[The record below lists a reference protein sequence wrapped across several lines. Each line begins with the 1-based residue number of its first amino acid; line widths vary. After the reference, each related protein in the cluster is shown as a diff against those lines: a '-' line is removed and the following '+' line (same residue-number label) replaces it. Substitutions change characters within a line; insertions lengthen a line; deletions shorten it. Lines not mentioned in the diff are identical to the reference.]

1 MKRRIISFLLSFA
14 IAFVFILPTNVL
26 AAEENIK
33 KYCGSGYEIT
43 YDIKSRWT
51 GNQNVEVTIKNTGT
65 ESLLNWALKYDA
77 HGELNGLWNGTVFSS
92 DSTKYIVKNAGYNY
106 EILPEQSVTFG
117 YTLSGEYMEFPE
129 TIELCSQRTEHN
141 SEGYSVTMDIT
152 DDWDTGFI
160 GNVTIENFG
169 ENPLEAWRLSFNTN
183 YDITDI
189 WNAQILSSFEDSY
202 TVANDITTTPIG
214 AGESKTF
221 GFKAVKE
228 SGVTP
233 KMTDFVMSEITV
245 NEDFTT
251 IDIPEIILAVSGFAN
266 YIKDKNALNIFW
278 YTNIKN
284 GRFEL
289 LESYNNED
297 FITTVILNNAYSYTY
312 PITMDFDKRYF
323 KVIQTTDDGQT
334 AESPVFYVEKTED
347 GYSSKFIDSDE
358 DGLPDFVEKQ
368 IGTDINNEDTDSDGL
383 TDYQE
388 YYILGT
394 DPLVYDSV
402 TEGVSDADADS
413 DDDGLSNIKEFELGT
428 KPFNPDTDNDGLTDG
443 DEVNIY
449 GTDPLKYDT
458 DDDGISDGDE
468 VALGTDPLS
477 PTTDGIADTE
487 RTFVQTI
494 DADDEILEDINTE
507 YNPYDLSLE
516 ITAAGNAQSS
526 LTVQESGYSDSMFNW
541 SILGT
546 CPELNY
552 DDSCKVDEVVLKFKV
567 DEEYIDNPDSEYA
580 EENPEFAGIKRY
592 NVFRFFEEDNILLPV
607 KTDVDVEN
615 NTVSATVSDLGT
627 YCLIDMECFL
637 QDIVQGAEDFEN
649 ENSEKTENEEL
660 PTLQTFSL
668 FAARTLSAAA
678 ETAEISEAEPDK
690 KVKPA
695 IKYTDEF
702 NIVFMYDSRD
712 CTSDEDYAY
721 FYENIC
727 DTAEFIFNQSPNA
740 NVYLL
745 EMENASADLSYSA
758 GSDRFSEITDG
769 GSKYEIHDLYIFK
782 DNFDETTSEVN
793 LTEEEI
799 EASLK
804 EQSDYGKMTEEEKE
818 SYRKTQRQLDML
830 RNNVVVSD
838 VFDFVL
844 NGIDSEKVVDT
855 DIPTLCFSFF
865 NDKNALYNENTGR
878 DYLSEM
884 KNNNNIFVNLI
895 GSYDFSTY
903 IGGYAYDLYQQT
915 GGKRFNLRDDTL
927 LSERLIKYIYELSE
941 SEDIPEIENKYP
953 MILSTGLEYV
963 ELDAP
968 ITIDYIN
975 AYRNITAAN
984 HNSSKFSG
992 YADTDED
999 GLYDFEEIN
1008 FSSKLIKTDGG
1019 RVVFPTFGECMD
1031 YYGDK
1036 YFYVE
1041 EGLERFYNSAPSYLH
1056 TADAHRVLYNTKVL
1070 PIKSDPTINDS
1081 DFDGANDLIDNNPL
1095 SSVRNGILK
1104 VEKSNSKEEQKY
1116 SVSYSLRFSD
1126 FFDSNNKFRPELSTT
1141 SSIFAAD
1148 IYKNIS
1154 FGDSNSYNNDE
1165 MVKFLEHNGFS
1176 DAEYYQLNEF
1186 SDQHITDIAVG
1197 HRYVEYHG
1205 ENKEIIAVV
1214 IRGTNGTVEEWSSNF
1229 DIGCYSIFKTNYPI
1243 EKNSDW
1249 INSENHMGFDI
1260 TATRVINKID
1270 EYISSHLFKTNNISL
1285 WITGHSRGAGIAN
1298 IVGAREKGKYDC
1310 FVYTFAAPRTTT
1322 IDTETAKSY
1331 DYIFNIINED
1341 DIINQLPLKAWGFIH
1356 YGKAISVSLNNKYA
1370 NKWNK
1375 LTGESYSSNSQ
1386 KRLSLLSSFEKL
1398 AKNREECYEDATNMS
1413 EKQISYLLPRGQ
1425 NPNPIEYGKKYVM
1438 YSCFDYGYD
1447 RRWVECQSTAYFMQ
1461 YLALLAAEGQEHMT
1475 IALEEVAPIFKDVK
1489 WDFIR
1494 YSTDNDVLKGTDYIS
1509 DPHLQISYYVI
1520 SRG

>member
-1 MKRRIISFLLSFA
+1 MKRRIISFLLSFV
-14 IAFVFILPTNVL
+14 IAFVFILPANVL
-26 AAEENIK
+26 AAEENAK
-33 KYCGSGYEIT
+33 KYYGTGYEIT
-43 YDIKSRWT
+43 YDIKSQWT
-51 GNQNVEVTIKNTGT
+51 GNQNVEVTVKNTGT
-65 ESLLNWALKYDA
+65 EPLLNWSLKYDA
-77 HGELNGLWNGTVFSS
+77 HGEINGLWNGTVLSS
-92 DSTKYIVKNAGYNY
+92 DSTKYIIKNAGYNY
-106 EILPEQSVTFG
+106 EIKPEQSVTFG

-129 TIELCSQRTEHN
+129 TIELCSQRTERD

-152 DDWDTGFI
+152 DDWDIGFI
-160 GNVTIENFG
+160 GTVTIENLS

-183 YDITDI
+183 FDIEDI
-189 WNAQILSSFEDSY
+189 WNTQILSSFENSY

-214 AGESKTF
+214 VGESKTF
-221 GFKAVKE
+221 GFKATKE

-233 KMTDFVMSEITV
+233 EMTDFVMSEITV

-266 YIKDKNALNIFW
+266 YIEEENALNIFW
-278 YTNIKN
+278 YTNIED

-297 FITTVILNNAYSYTY
+297 FITTVILNNEYSYTY

-541 SILGT
+541 SIFGT

-818 SYRKTQRQLDML
+818 SYRNTQRQLDML

-844 NGIDSEKVVDT
+844 NGIDSEKVVDI

-884 KNNNNIFVNLI
+884 KNNDNIFVNLI

-941 SEDIPEIENKYP
+941 SEEIPEIENKYP

-1008 FSSKLIKTDGG
+1008 FGYDLIRRENG
-1019 RVVFPTFGECMD
+1019 RVVLPTYGECI
-1031 YYGDK
+1031 DK
-1036 YFYVE
+1036 YSGLFYVE
-1041 EGLERFYNSAPSYLH
+1041 DGLNRFFESAPDYLP
-1056 TADAHRVLYNTKVL
+1056 TADAQRVLYNTKVL
-1070 PIKSDPTINDS
+1070 PIRSNPLEEDSDYDGTEDYVELWGTYTNPLTMDGLLPKENIDILTDITLYNSEYYRQRYSDDVLTYGSVAIGNAVFGSTFNYDEIYESVLIDYFASLNDVDMNYRIITEMLDGLKSYKALKKSYKLYKNQSYYKDILDYQALLYRMIKSHKYVKTETLDNLISKYSTLVYDTESKLYGSLNAEKNIFDKFGAIGVNKVNWTQIAIDTLTYVEMCTRFNACEETIN
-1081 DFDGANDLIDNNPL
+1081 NNIDILYEISQNAE
-1095 SSVRNGILK
+1095 SSSLKSAADKLILK
-1104 VEKSNSKEEQKY
+1104 LE
-1116 SVSYSLRFSD
+1116 SD
-1126 FFDSNNKFRPELSTT
+1126 W
-1141 SSIFAAD
+1141 A
-1148 IYKNIS
+1148 
-1154 FGDSNSYNNDE
+1154 G
-1165 MVKFLEHNGFS
+1165 
-1176 DAEYYQLNEF
+1176 
-1186 SDQHITDIAVG
+1186 DIAVAVSDLAYK
-1197 HRYVEYHG
+1197 YVGTITMGAIRTVIASYGPVGYLVDLGLTFTDVVLNISGQCKYAVKTYAAASIASVLNEMLRNDLYG
-1205 ENKEIIAVV
+1205 IAYDDKYYKIIAVEAP
-1214 IRGTNGTVEEWSSNF
+1214 INYYRLIYARLYAEQMYIDFRDEAPDFIKCIFYSDDITNSRIIVNHLRNMISVEE
-1229 DIGCYSIFKTNYPI
+1229 
-1243 EKNSDW
+1243 
-1249 INSENHMGFDI
+1249 
-1260 TATRVINKID
+1260 
-1270 EYISSHLFKTNNISL
+1270 
-1285 WITGHSRGAGIAN
+1285 
-1298 IVGAREKGKYDC
+1298 
-1310 FVYTFAAPRTTT
+1310 
-1322 IDTETAKSY
+1322 
-1331 DYIFNIINED
+1331 
-1341 DIINQLPLKAWGFIH
+1341 
-1356 YGKAISVSLNNKYA
+1356 
-1370 NKWNK
+1370 
-1375 LTGESYSSNSQ
+1375 
-1386 KRLSLLSSFEKL
+1386 
-1398 AKNREECYEDATNMS
+1398 
-1413 EKQISYLLPRGQ
+1413 
-1425 NPNPIEYGKKYVM
+1425 
-1438 YSCFDYGYD
+1438 
-1447 RRWVECQSTAYFMQ
+1447 
-1461 YLALLAAEGQEHMT
+1461 
-1475 IALEEVAPIFKDVK
+1475 
-1489 WDFIR
+1489 
-1494 YSTDNDVLKGTDYIS
+1494 
-1509 DPHLQISYYVI
+1509 
-1520 SRG
+1520 

>member
-1 MKRRIISFLLSFA
+1 MKRRIISFLLSFV
-14 IAFVFILPTNVL
+14 IAFVFILPANVL
-26 AAEENIK
+26 AAEENAK
-33 KYCGSGYEIT
+33 KYYGTGYEIT
-43 YDIKSRWT
+43 YDIKSQWT
-51 GNQNVEVTIKNTGT
+51 GNQNVEVTVKNTGT
-65 ESLLNWALKYDA
+65 EPLLNWSLKYDA
-77 HGELNGLWNGTVFSS
+77 HGEINGLWNGTVLSS
-92 DSTKYIVKNAGYNY
+92 DSTKYIIKNAGYNY
-106 EILPEQSVTFG
+106 EIKPEQSVTFG

-129 TIELCSQRTEHN
+129 TIELCSQRTERD

-152 DDWDTGFI
+152 DDWDIGFI
-160 GNVTIENFG
+160 GTVTIENLS

-183 YDITDI
+183 FDIEDI
-189 WNAQILSSFEDSY
+189 WNTQILSSFENSY

-214 AGESKTF
+214 VGESKTF
-221 GFKAVKE
+221 GFKATKE

-233 KMTDFVMSEITV
+233 EMTDFVMSEITV

-266 YIKDKNALNIFW
+266 YIEEENALNIFW
-278 YTNIKN
+278 YTNIED

-297 FITTVILNNAYSYTY
+297 FITTVILNNEYSYTY

-580 EENPEFAGIKRY
+580 EKNPEFAGIKRY

-884 KNNNNIFVNLI
+884 KNNDNIFVNLI

-941 SEDIPEIENKYP
+941 SEEIPEIENKYP

-1008 FSSKLIKTDGG
+1008 FGYDLIRRENG
-1019 RVVFPTFGECMD
+1019 RVVLPTYGECI
-1031 YYGDK
+1031 DK
-1036 YFYVE
+1036 YSGLFYVE
-1041 EGLERFYNSAPSYLH
+1041 DGLNRFFESAPDYLP
-1056 TADAHRVLYNTKVL
+1056 TADAQRVLYNTKVL
-1070 PIKSDPTINDS
+1070 PIRSNPLEEDSDYDGTEDYVELWGTYTNPLTMDGLLPKENIDILTDITLYNSEYYRQRYSDDVLTYGSVAIGNAVFGSTFNYDEIYESVLIDYFASLNDVDMNYRIITEMLDGLKSYKALKKSYKLYKNQSYYKDILDYQALLYRMIKSHKYVKTETLDNLISKYSTLVYDTESKLYGSLNAEKNIFDKFGAIGVNKVNWTQIAIDTLTYVEMCTRFNACEETIN
-1081 DFDGANDLIDNNPL
+1081 NNIDILYEISQNAE
-1095 SSVRNGILK
+1095 SSSLKSAADKLILK
-1104 VEKSNSKEEQKY
+1104 LE
-1116 SVSYSLRFSD
+1116 SD
-1126 FFDSNNKFRPELSTT
+1126 W
-1141 SSIFAAD
+1141 A
-1148 IYKNIS
+1148 
-1154 FGDSNSYNNDE
+1154 G
-1165 MVKFLEHNGFS
+1165 
-1176 DAEYYQLNEF
+1176 
-1186 SDQHITDIAVG
+1186 DIAVAVSDLAYK
-1197 HRYVEYHG
+1197 YVGTITMGAIRTVIASYGPVGYLVDLGLTFTDVVLNISGQCKYAIKTYAAASIASVLNEMLRNDLYG
-1205 ENKEIIAVV
+1205 IAYDDKYYKIIAVEAP
-1214 IRGTNGTVEEWSSNF
+1214 INYYRLIYARLYAEQMYIDFRDEAPDFIKCIFYSDDITNSRIIVNHLRNMISVEE
-1229 DIGCYSIFKTNYPI
+1229 
-1243 EKNSDW
+1243 
-1249 INSENHMGFDI
+1249 
-1260 TATRVINKID
+1260 
-1270 EYISSHLFKTNNISL
+1270 
-1285 WITGHSRGAGIAN
+1285 
-1298 IVGAREKGKYDC
+1298 
-1310 FVYTFAAPRTTT
+1310 
-1322 IDTETAKSY
+1322 
-1331 DYIFNIINED
+1331 
-1341 DIINQLPLKAWGFIH
+1341 
-1356 YGKAISVSLNNKYA
+1356 
-1370 NKWNK
+1370 
-1375 LTGESYSSNSQ
+1375 
-1386 KRLSLLSSFEKL
+1386 
-1398 AKNREECYEDATNMS
+1398 
-1413 EKQISYLLPRGQ
+1413 
-1425 NPNPIEYGKKYVM
+1425 
-1438 YSCFDYGYD
+1438 
-1447 RRWVECQSTAYFMQ
+1447 
-1461 YLALLAAEGQEHMT
+1461 
-1475 IALEEVAPIFKDVK
+1475 
-1489 WDFIR
+1489 
-1494 YSTDNDVLKGTDYIS
+1494 
-1509 DPHLQISYYVI
+1509 
-1520 SRG
+1520 

>member
-1 MKRRIISFLLSFA
+1 MKRRIISFLLSFV
-14 IAFVFILPTNVL
+14 IAFVFILPANVL
-26 AAEENIK
+26 AAEENAK
-33 KYCGSGYEIT
+33 KYYGTGYEIT
-43 YDIKSRWT
+43 YDIKSQWT
-51 GNQNVEVTIKNTGT
+51 GNQNVEVTVKNTGT
-65 ESLLNWALKYDA
+65 EPLLNWSLKYDA
-77 HGELNGLWNGTVFSS
+77 HGEINGLWNGTVLSS
-92 DSTKYIVKNAGYNY
+92 DSTKYIIKNAGYNY
-106 EILPEQSVTFG
+106 EIKPEQSVTFG

-129 TIELCSQRTEHN
+129 TIELCSQRTERD

-152 DDWDTGFI
+152 DDWDIGFI
-160 GNVTIENFG
+160 GTVTIENLS

-183 YDITDI
+183 FDIEDI
-189 WNAQILSSFEDSY
+189 WNTQILSSFENSY

-214 AGESKTF
+214 VGESKTF
-221 GFKAVKE
+221 GFKATKE

-233 KMTDFVMSEITV
+233 EMTDFVMSEITV

-266 YIKDKNALNIFW
+266 YIEEENALNIFW
-278 YTNIKN
+278 YTNIED

-297 FITTVILNNAYSYTY
+297 FITTVILNNEYSYTY

-818 SYRKTQRQLDML
+818 SYRNTQRQLDML

-844 NGIDSEKVVDT
+844 NGIDSEKVVDI

-884 KNNNNIFVNLI
+884 KNNDNIFVNLI

-941 SEDIPEIENKYP
+941 SEEIPEIENKYP

-1008 FSSKLIKTDGG
+1008 FGYDLIRRENG
-1019 RVVFPTFGECMD
+1019 RVVLPTYGECI
-1031 YYGDK
+1031 DK
-1036 YFYVE
+1036 YSGLFYVE
-1041 EGLERFYNSAPSYLH
+1041 DGLNRFFESAPDYLP
-1056 TADAHRVLYNTKVL
+1056 TADAQRVLYNTKVL
-1070 PIKSDPTINDS
+1070 PIRSNPLEEDSDYDGTEDYVELWGTYTNPLTMDGLLPKENIDILTDITLYNSEYYRQRYSDDVLTYGSVAIGNAVFCSTFNYDEIYESVLIDYFASLNDVDMNYRIITEMLDGLKSYKALKKSYKLYKNQSYYKDILDYQALLYRMIKSHKYVKTETLDNLISKYSTLVYDTESKLYGSLNAEKNIFDKFGAIGVNKVNWTQIAIDTLTYVEMCTRFNACEETIN
-1081 DFDGANDLIDNNPL
+1081 NNIDILYEISQNAE
-1095 SSVRNGILK
+1095 SSSLKSAADKLILK
-1104 VEKSNSKEEQKY
+1104 LE
-1116 SVSYSLRFSD
+1116 SD
-1126 FFDSNNKFRPELSTT
+1126 W
-1141 SSIFAAD
+1141 A
-1148 IYKNIS
+1148 
-1154 FGDSNSYNNDE
+1154 G
-1165 MVKFLEHNGFS
+1165 
-1176 DAEYYQLNEF
+1176 
-1186 SDQHITDIAVG
+1186 DIAVAVSDLAYK
-1197 HRYVEYHG
+1197 YVGTITMGAIRTVIASYGPVGYLVDLGLTFTDVVLNISGQCKYAVKTYAAASIASVLNEMLRNDLYG
-1205 ENKEIIAVV
+1205 IAYDDKYYKIIAVEAP
-1214 IRGTNGTVEEWSSNF
+1214 INYYRLIYARLYAEQMYIDFRDEAPDFIKCIFYSDDITNSRIIVNHLRNMISVEE
-1229 DIGCYSIFKTNYPI
+1229 
-1243 EKNSDW
+1243 
-1249 INSENHMGFDI
+1249 
-1260 TATRVINKID
+1260 
-1270 EYISSHLFKTNNISL
+1270 
-1285 WITGHSRGAGIAN
+1285 
-1298 IVGAREKGKYDC
+1298 
-1310 FVYTFAAPRTTT
+1310 
-1322 IDTETAKSY
+1322 
-1331 DYIFNIINED
+1331 
-1341 DIINQLPLKAWGFIH
+1341 
-1356 YGKAISVSLNNKYA
+1356 
-1370 NKWNK
+1370 
-1375 LTGESYSSNSQ
+1375 
-1386 KRLSLLSSFEKL
+1386 
-1398 AKNREECYEDATNMS
+1398 
-1413 EKQISYLLPRGQ
+1413 
-1425 NPNPIEYGKKYVM
+1425 
-1438 YSCFDYGYD
+1438 
-1447 RRWVECQSTAYFMQ
+1447 
-1461 YLALLAAEGQEHMT
+1461 
-1475 IALEEVAPIFKDVK
+1475 
-1489 WDFIR
+1489 
-1494 YSTDNDVLKGTDYIS
+1494 
-1509 DPHLQISYYVI
+1509 
-1520 SRG
+1520 

>member
-77 HGELNGLWNGTVFSS
+77 HGELNGLWNGTVLSS
-92 DSTKYIVKNAGYNY
+92 DSTKYIIKNAGYNY
-106 EILPEQSVTFG
+106 EIKPEQSVTFG

-129 TIELCSQRTEHN
+129 TIELCSQRTERD

-152 DDWDTGFI
+152 DDWDIGFI
-160 GNVTIENFG
+160 GTVTIENLS

-183 YDITDI
+183 FDIEDI
-189 WNAQILSSFEDSY
+189 WNTQILSSFENSY

-214 AGESKTF
+214 VGESKTF
-221 GFKAVKE
+221 GFKATKE

-233 KMTDFVMSEITV
+233 EMTDFVMSEITV

-266 YIKDKNALNIFW
+266 YIEEENALNIFW
-278 YTNIKN
+278 YTNIEN

-289 LESYNNED
+289 LESYNNEN
-297 FITTVILNNAYSYTY
+297 FITTVVLNNEYSYTY

-487 RTFVQTI
+487 RTFVQMI

-615 NTVSATVSDLGT
+615 NTVSATVSDMGT
-627 YCLIDMECFL
+627 YCLIDMEML
-637 QDIVQGAEDFEN
+637 LEDITAGAEAFDDE
-649 ENSEKTENEEL
+649 ENSDIEIVSGGHATEML
-660 PTLQTFSL
+660 GSSTFGML
-668 FAARTLSAAA
+668 KL
-678 ETAEISEAEPDK
+678 TASSSSTK
-690 KVKPA
+690 FKPA
-695 IKYTDEF
+695 IDYDDEF
-702 NIVFMYDSRD
+702 NVVFMYDTGSEGY
-712 CTSDEDYAY
+712 SD
-721 FYENIC
+721 FYNSVC
-727 DTAEFIFNQSPNA
+727 DTTDFIFNKSVNA
-740 NVYLL
+740 NVYFV
-745 EMENASADLSYSA
+745 E
-758 GSDRFSEITDG
+758 
-769 GSKYEIHDLYIFK
+769 
-782 DNFDETTSEVN
+782 
-793 LTEEEI
+793 
-799 EASLK
+799 LK
-804 EQSDYGKMTEEEKE
+804 EPSCDMSYFARRE
-818 SYRKTQRQLDML
+818 SPAGGYVDKDTYDFHDSFL
-830 RNNVVVSD
+830 RDRNFTDHKNSSSSKSTVVSD
-838 VFDFVL
+838 AFDFVV
-844 NGIDSEKVVDT
+844 NGIRDKDGNYIEIVDT
-855 DIPTLCFSFF
+855 SLPTLCFSFF
-865 NDKNALYNENTGR
+865 NDEGAVYRESTGYSLLGNLVSENV
-878 DYLSEM
+878 
-884 KNNNNIFVNLI
+884 FVSLVGN
-895 GSYDFSTY
+895 YDFSTY
-903 IGGYAYDLYQQT
+903 VGGYAKDLYQQT
-915 GGKRFNLRDDTL
+915 GGKYFRMNGENISDTL
-927 LSERLIKYIYELSE
+927 IRYIYEMSE
-941 SEDIPEIENKYP
+941 SEEIPDLDTKYP

-1008 FSSKLIKTDGG
+1008 FISQLIKTDGG

-1041 EGLERFYNSAPSYLH
+1041 EGLERFYNSAPSYLP
-1056 TADAHRVLYNTKVL
+1056 TADANSVLYNTKVL
-1070 PIKSDPTINDS
+1070 PIRSDPTYRDGDTDGFS
-1081 DFDGANDLIDNNPL
+1081 DYEEIYSFETNPL
-1095 SSVRNGILK
+1095 VAEDKLK
-1104 VEKSNSKEEQKY
+1104 IDDVNY
-1116 SVSYSLRFSD
+1116 L
-1126 FFDSNNKFRPELSTT
+1126 T
-1141 SSIFAAD
+1141 SSAGFNSED
-1148 IYKNIS
+1148 FCSYYEDDDFGWLLQFGIS
-1154 FGDSNSYNNDE
+1154 FGN
-1165 MVKFLEHNGFS
+1165 
-1176 DAEYYQLNEF
+1176 
-1186 SDQHITDIAVG
+1186 
-1197 HRYVEYHG
+1197 
-1205 ENKEIIAVV
+1205 
-1214 IRGTNGTVEEWSSNF
+1214 
-1229 DIGCYSIFKTNYPI
+1229 
-1243 EKNSDW
+1243 
-1249 INSENHMGFDI
+1249 
-1260 TATRVINKID
+1260 
-1270 EYISSHLFKTNNISL
+1270 
-1285 WITGHSRGAGIAN
+1285 
-1298 IVGAREKGKYDC
+1298 
-1310 FVYTFAAPRTTT
+1310 AA
-1322 IDTETAKSY
+1322 
-1331 DYIFNIINED
+1331 F
-1341 DIINQLPLKAWGFIH
+1341 G
-1356 YGKAISVSLNNKYA
+1356 
-1370 NKWNK
+1370 NK
-1375 LTGESYSSNSQ
+1375 LNYDVIYESVLLTYLEELNRNAEQSYILDTLMKESSYSSKLWTVCDSIYGAKDPVKAAYYATQ
-1386 KRLSLLSSFEKL
+1386 IKDYKSLLNSMISSSKYVNTSNLTNLINKYSSIVTDMESTIVGNNNVLQNTIKDFTVNGIKDGGAFSKINWISIISDSLTYLDMSLRIEAAGSAVYDNIYMLELVAKNANDISMRNAATKILFRFENDAFGTLITGVSDMATTIVGDLTFGMIHSVIASSGPIGLCVEIAMALGNVFFNISEQCEYAIRTYGAATISILLVNDFDDKIKGFDRNNNYYIISNNNNIRTYFAKL
-1398 AKNREECYEDATNMS
+1398 AYSRIYAEETYIKFREYAPGDSFNSERTYS
-1413 EKQISYLLPRGQ
+1413 EKVI
-1425 NPNPIEYGKKYVM
+1425 
-1438 YSCFDYGYD
+1438 
-1447 RRWVECQSTAYFMQ
+1447 T
-1461 YLALLAAEGQEHMT
+1461 
-1475 IALEEVAPIFKDVK
+1475 
-1489 WDFIR
+1489 
-1494 YSTDNDVLKGTDYIS
+1494 YIKNNI
-1509 DPHLQISYYVI
+1509 LGE
-1520 SRG
+1520 RNE

>member
-1 MKRRIISFLLSFA
+1 MKRRIISFLLSFV
-14 IAFVFILPTNVL
+14 IAFVFILPANVL
-26 AAEENIK
+26 AAEENAK
-33 KYCGSGYEIT
+33 KYYGTGYEIT
-43 YDIKSRWT
+43 YDIKSQWT
-51 GNQNVEVTIKNTGT
+51 GNQNVEVTVKNTGT
-65 ESLLNWALKYDA
+65 EPLLNWSLKYDA
-77 HGELNGLWNGTVFSS
+77 HGEINGLWNGTVLSS
-92 DSTKYIVKNAGYNY
+92 DSTKYIIKNAGYNY
-106 EILPEQSVTFG
+106 EIKPEQSVTFG

-129 TIELCSQRTEHN
+129 TNELCSQRTERD

-152 DDWDTGFI
+152 DDWDIGFI
-160 GNVTIENFG
+160 GTVTIENLS

-183 YDITDI
+183 FDIEDI
-189 WNAQILSSFEDSY
+189 WNTQILSSFENSY

-214 AGESKTF
+214 VGESKTF
-221 GFKAVKE
+221 GFKATKE

-233 KMTDFVMSEITV
+233 EMTDFVMSEITV

-266 YIKDKNALNIFW
+266 YIEEENALNIFW
-278 YTNIKN
+278 YTNIED

-297 FITTVILNNAYSYTY
+297 FITTVILNNEYSYTY

-818 SYRKTQRQLDML
+818 SYRNTQRQLDML

-844 NGIDSEKVVDT
+844 NGIDSEKVVDI

-884 KNNNNIFVNLI
+884 KNNDNIFVNLI

-941 SEDIPEIENKYP
+941 SEEIPEIENKYP

-1008 FSSKLIKTDGG
+1008 FGYDLIRRENG
-1019 RVVFPTFGECMD
+1019 RVVLPTYGECI
-1031 YYGDK
+1031 DK
-1036 YFYVE
+1036 YSGLFYVE
-1041 EGLERFYNSAPSYLH
+1041 DGLNRFFESAPDYLP
-1056 TADAHRVLYNTKVL
+1056 TADAQRVLYNTKVL
-1070 PIKSDPTINDS
+1070 PIRSNPLEEDSDYDGTEDYVELWGTYTNPLTMDGLLPKENIDILTDITLYNSEYYRQRYSDDVLTYGSVAIGNAVFGSTFNYDEIYESVLIDYFASLNDVDMNYRIITEMLDGLKSYKALKKSYKLYKNQSYYKDILDYQALLYRMIKSHKYVKTETLDNLISKYSTLVYDTESKLYGSLNAEKNIFDKFGAIGVNKVNWTQIAIDTLTYVEMCTRFNACEETIN
-1081 DFDGANDLIDNNPL
+1081 NNIDILYEISQNAE
-1095 SSVRNGILK
+1095 SSSLKSAADKLILK
-1104 VEKSNSKEEQKY
+1104 LE
-1116 SVSYSLRFSD
+1116 SD
-1126 FFDSNNKFRPELSTT
+1126 W
-1141 SSIFAAD
+1141 A
-1148 IYKNIS
+1148 
-1154 FGDSNSYNNDE
+1154 G
-1165 MVKFLEHNGFS
+1165 
-1176 DAEYYQLNEF
+1176 
-1186 SDQHITDIAVG
+1186 DIAVAVSDLAYK
-1197 HRYVEYHG
+1197 YVGTITMGAIRTVIASYGPVGYLVDLGLTFTDVVLNISGQCKYAVKTYAAASIASVLNEMLRNDLYG
-1205 ENKEIIAVV
+1205 IAYDDKYYKIIAVEAP
-1214 IRGTNGTVEEWSSNF
+1214 INYYRLIYARLYAEQMYIDFRDEAPDFIKCIFYSDDITNSRIIVNHLRNMISVEE
-1229 DIGCYSIFKTNYPI
+1229 
-1243 EKNSDW
+1243 
-1249 INSENHMGFDI
+1249 
-1260 TATRVINKID
+1260 
-1270 EYISSHLFKTNNISL
+1270 
-1285 WITGHSRGAGIAN
+1285 
-1298 IVGAREKGKYDC
+1298 
-1310 FVYTFAAPRTTT
+1310 
-1322 IDTETAKSY
+1322 
-1331 DYIFNIINED
+1331 
-1341 DIINQLPLKAWGFIH
+1341 
-1356 YGKAISVSLNNKYA
+1356 
-1370 NKWNK
+1370 
-1375 LTGESYSSNSQ
+1375 
-1386 KRLSLLSSFEKL
+1386 
-1398 AKNREECYEDATNMS
+1398 
-1413 EKQISYLLPRGQ
+1413 
-1425 NPNPIEYGKKYVM
+1425 
-1438 YSCFDYGYD
+1438 
-1447 RRWVECQSTAYFMQ
+1447 
-1461 YLALLAAEGQEHMT
+1461 
-1475 IALEEVAPIFKDVK
+1475 
-1489 WDFIR
+1489 
-1494 YSTDNDVLKGTDYIS
+1494 
-1509 DPHLQISYYVI
+1509 
-1520 SRG
+1520 

>member
-1 MKRRIISFLLSFA
+1 MKRRIISFLLSFV
-14 IAFVFILPTNVL
+14 IAFVFILPANVL
-26 AAEENIK
+26 AAEENAK
-33 KYCGSGYEIT
+33 KYYGTGYEIT
-43 YDIKSRWT
+43 YDIKSQWT
-51 GNQNVEVTIKNTGT
+51 GNQNVEVTVKNTGT
-65 ESLLNWALKYDA
+65 EPLLNWSLKYDA
-77 HGELNGLWNGTVFSS
+77 HGEINGLWNGTVLSS
-92 DSTKYIVKNAGYNY
+92 DSTKYIIKNAGYNY
-106 EILPEQSVTFG
+106 EIKPEQSVTFG

-129 TIELCSQRTEHN
+129 TIELCSQRTERD

-152 DDWDTGFI
+152 DDWDIGFI
-160 GNVTIENFG
+160 GTVTIENLS

-183 YDITDI
+183 FDIEDI
-189 WNAQILSSFEDSY
+189 WNTQILSSFENSY

-214 AGESKTF
+214 VGESKTF
-221 GFKAVKE
+221 GFKATKE

-233 KMTDFVMSEITV
+233 EMTDFVMSEITV

-266 YIKDKNALNIFW
+266 YIEEENALNIFW
-278 YTNIKN
+278 YTNIED

-297 FITTVILNNAYSYTY
+297 FITTVILNNEYSYTY

-818 SYRKTQRQLDML
+818 SYRNTQRQLDML

-844 NGIDSEKVVDT
+844 NGIDSEKVVDI

-884 KNNNNIFVNLI
+884 KNNDNIFVNLI

-915 GGKRFNLRDDTL
+915 GGNRFNLRDDTL

-941 SEDIPEIENKYP
+941 SEEIPEIENKYP

-1008 FSSKLIKTDGG
+1008 FGYDLIRRENG
-1019 RVVFPTFGECMD
+1019 RVVLPTYGECI
-1031 YYGDK
+1031 DK
-1036 YFYVE
+1036 YSGLFYVE
-1041 EGLERFYNSAPSYLH
+1041 DGLNRFFESAPDYLP
-1056 TADAHRVLYNTKVL
+1056 TADAQRVLYNTKVL
-1070 PIKSDPTINDS
+1070 PIRSNPLEEDSDYDGTEDYVELWGTYTNPLTMDGLLPKENIDILTDITLYNSEYYRQRYSDDVLTYGSVAIGNAVFGSTFNYDEIYESVLIDYFASLNDVDMNYRIITEMLDGLKSYKALKKSYKLYKNQSYYKDILDYQALLYRMIKSHKYVKTETLDNLISKYSTLVYDTESKLYGSLNAEKNIFDKFGAIGVNKVNWTQIAIDTLTYVEMCTRFNACEETIN
-1081 DFDGANDLIDNNPL
+1081 NNIDILYEISQNAE
-1095 SSVRNGILK
+1095 SSSLKSAADKLILK
-1104 VEKSNSKEEQKY
+1104 LE
-1116 SVSYSLRFSD
+1116 SD
-1126 FFDSNNKFRPELSTT
+1126 W
-1141 SSIFAAD
+1141 A
-1148 IYKNIS
+1148 
-1154 FGDSNSYNNDE
+1154 G
-1165 MVKFLEHNGFS
+1165 
-1176 DAEYYQLNEF
+1176 
-1186 SDQHITDIAVG
+1186 DIAVAVSDLAYK
-1197 HRYVEYHG
+1197 YVGTITMGAIRTVIASYGPVGYLVDLGLTFTDVVLNISGQCKYAVKTYAAASIASVLNEMLRNDLYG
-1205 ENKEIIAVV
+1205 IAYDDKYYKIIAVEAP
-1214 IRGTNGTVEEWSSNF
+1214 INYYRLIYARLYAEQMYIDFRDEAPDFIKCIFYSDDITNSRIIVNHLRNMISVEE
-1229 DIGCYSIFKTNYPI
+1229 
-1243 EKNSDW
+1243 
-1249 INSENHMGFDI
+1249 
-1260 TATRVINKID
+1260 
-1270 EYISSHLFKTNNISL
+1270 
-1285 WITGHSRGAGIAN
+1285 
-1298 IVGAREKGKYDC
+1298 
-1310 FVYTFAAPRTTT
+1310 
-1322 IDTETAKSY
+1322 
-1331 DYIFNIINED
+1331 
-1341 DIINQLPLKAWGFIH
+1341 
-1356 YGKAISVSLNNKYA
+1356 
-1370 NKWNK
+1370 
-1375 LTGESYSSNSQ
+1375 
-1386 KRLSLLSSFEKL
+1386 
-1398 AKNREECYEDATNMS
+1398 
-1413 EKQISYLLPRGQ
+1413 
-1425 NPNPIEYGKKYVM
+1425 
-1438 YSCFDYGYD
+1438 
-1447 RRWVECQSTAYFMQ
+1447 
-1461 YLALLAAEGQEHMT
+1461 
-1475 IALEEVAPIFKDVK
+1475 
-1489 WDFIR
+1489 
-1494 YSTDNDVLKGTDYIS
+1494 
-1509 DPHLQISYYVI
+1509 
-1520 SRG
+1520 

>member
-1 MKRRIISFLLSFA
+1 MKRRIISFLLSFV
-14 IAFVFILPTNVL
+14 IAFVFILPANVL
-26 AAEENIK
+26 AAEENAK
-33 KYCGSGYEIT
+33 KYYGTGYEIT
-43 YDIKSRWT
+43 YDIKSQWT
-51 GNQNVEVTIKNTGT
+51 GNQNVEVTVKNTGT
-65 ESLLNWALKYDA
+65 EPLLNWSLKYDA
-77 HGELNGLWNGTVFSS
+77 HGEINGLWNGTVLSS
-92 DSTKYIVKNAGYNY
+92 DSTKYIIKNAGYNY
-106 EILPEQSVTFG
+106 EIKPEQSVTFG

-129 TIELCSQRTEHN
+129 TIELCSQRTERD

-152 DDWDTGFI
+152 DDWDIGFI
-160 GNVTIENFG
+160 GTVTIENLS

-183 YDITDI
+183 FDIEDI
-189 WNAQILSSFEDSY
+189 WNTQILSSFENSY

-214 AGESKTF
+214 VGESKTF
-221 GFKAVKE
+221 GFKATKE

-233 KMTDFVMSEITV
+233 EMTDFVMSEITV

-266 YIKDKNALNIFW
+266 YIEEENALNIFW
-278 YTNIKN
+278 YTNIED

-297 FITTVILNNAYSYTY
+297 FITTVILNNEYSYTY

-546 CPELNY
+546 CPELDY

-884 KNNNNIFVNLI
+884 KNNDNIFVNLI

-941 SEDIPEIENKYP
+941 SEEIPEIENKYP

-1008 FSSKLIKTDGG
+1008 FGYDLIRRENG
-1019 RVVFPTFGECMD
+1019 RVVLPTYGECI
-1031 YYGDK
+1031 DK
-1036 YFYVE
+1036 YSGLFYVE
-1041 EGLERFYNSAPSYLH
+1041 DGLNRFFESAPDYLP
-1056 TADAHRVLYNTKVL
+1056 TADAQRVLYNTKVL
-1070 PIKSDPTINDS
+1070 PIRSNPLEEDSDYDGTEDYVELWGTYTNPLTMDGLLPKENIDILTDITLYNSEYYRQRYSDDVLTYGSVAIGNAVFGSTFNYDEIYESVLIDYFASLNDVDMNYRIITEMLDGLKSYKALKKSYKLYKNQSYYKDILDYQALLYRMIKSHKYVKTETLDNLISKYSTLVYDTESKLYGSLNAEKNIFDKFGAIGVNKVNWTQIAIDTLTYVEMCTRFNACEETIN
-1081 DFDGANDLIDNNPL
+1081 NNIDILYEISQNAE
-1095 SSVRNGILK
+1095 SSSLKSAADKLILK
-1104 VEKSNSKEEQKY
+1104 LE
-1116 SVSYSLRFSD
+1116 SD
-1126 FFDSNNKFRPELSTT
+1126 W
-1141 SSIFAAD
+1141 A
-1148 IYKNIS
+1148 
-1154 FGDSNSYNNDE
+1154 G
-1165 MVKFLEHNGFS
+1165 
-1176 DAEYYQLNEF
+1176 
-1186 SDQHITDIAVG
+1186 DIAVAVSDLAYK
-1197 HRYVEYHG
+1197 YVGTITMGAIRTVIASYGPVGYLVDLGLTFTDVVLNISGQCKYAVKTYAAASIASVLNEMLRNDLYG
-1205 ENKEIIAVV
+1205 IAYDDKYYKIIAVEAP
-1214 IRGTNGTVEEWSSNF
+1214 INYYRLIYARLYAEQMYIDFRDEAPDFIKCIFYSDDITNSRIIVNHLRNMISVEE
-1229 DIGCYSIFKTNYPI
+1229 
-1243 EKNSDW
+1243 
-1249 INSENHMGFDI
+1249 
-1260 TATRVINKID
+1260 
-1270 EYISSHLFKTNNISL
+1270 
-1285 WITGHSRGAGIAN
+1285 
-1298 IVGAREKGKYDC
+1298 
-1310 FVYTFAAPRTTT
+1310 
-1322 IDTETAKSY
+1322 
-1331 DYIFNIINED
+1331 
-1341 DIINQLPLKAWGFIH
+1341 
-1356 YGKAISVSLNNKYA
+1356 
-1370 NKWNK
+1370 
-1375 LTGESYSSNSQ
+1375 
-1386 KRLSLLSSFEKL
+1386 
-1398 AKNREECYEDATNMS
+1398 
-1413 EKQISYLLPRGQ
+1413 
-1425 NPNPIEYGKKYVM
+1425 
-1438 YSCFDYGYD
+1438 
-1447 RRWVECQSTAYFMQ
+1447 
-1461 YLALLAAEGQEHMT
+1461 
-1475 IALEEVAPIFKDVK
+1475 
-1489 WDFIR
+1489 
-1494 YSTDNDVLKGTDYIS
+1494 
-1509 DPHLQISYYVI
+1509 
-1520 SRG
+1520 

>member
-1 MKRRIISFLLSFA
+1 MKRRIISFLLSFV
-14 IAFVFILPTNVL
+14 IAFVFILPANVL
-26 AAEENIK
+26 AAEENAK
-33 KYCGSGYEIT
+33 KYYGTGYEIT
-43 YDIKSRWT
+43 YDIKSQWT
-51 GNQNVEVTIKNTGT
+51 GNQNVEVTVKNTGT
-65 ESLLNWALKYDA
+65 EPLLNWSLKYDA
-77 HGELNGLWNGTVFSS
+77 HGEINGLWNGTVLSS
-92 DSTKYIVKNAGYNY
+92 DSTKYIIKNAGYNY
-106 EILPEQSVTFG
+106 EIKPEQSVTFG

-129 TIELCSQRTEHN
+129 TIELCSQRTERD

-152 DDWDTGFI
+152 DDWDIGFI
-160 GNVTIENFG
+160 GTVTIENLS

-183 YDITDI
+183 FDIEDI
-189 WNAQILSSFEDSY
+189 WNTQILSSFENSY

-214 AGESKTF
+214 VGESKTF
-221 GFKAVKE
+221 GFKATKE

-233 KMTDFVMSEITV
+233 EMTDFVMSEITV

-266 YIKDKNALNIFW
+266 YIEEENALNIFW
-278 YTNIKN
+278 YTNIEN

-297 FITTVILNNAYSYTY
+297 FITTVILNNEYSYTY

-468 VALGTDPLS
+468 VALGTDPLI

-915 GGKRFNLRDDTL
+915 GGQRFNLRDDTL

-941 SEDIPEIENKYP
+941 SEEIPEIENKYP

-963 ELDAP
+963 ELDKP

-975 AYRNITAAN
+975 AYRNITATN

-1008 FSSKLIKTDGG
+1008 FGYDLIRRENG
-1019 RVVFPTFGECMD
+1019 RVVLPTYGECI
-1031 YYGDK
+1031 DK
-1036 YFYVE
+1036 YSGLFYIE
-1041 EGLERFYNSAPSYLH
+1041 DGLDRFFESAPDYLP
-1056 TADAHRVLYNTKVL
+1056 TADAQRVLYNTKVL
-1070 PIKSDPTINDS
+1070 PIRSNPIDPLGDS
-1081 DFDGANDLIDNNPL
+1081 DIDQISDYDELLVYKSNPL
-1095 SSVRNGILK
+1095 KSGFVLNKEETDFLIRSYNFSSQSYKFSYDNDGITEVTVALGNVIFASNYDYVLLYKQVIMEYISNYYESVDTIKSSNELK
-1104 VEKSNSKEEQKY
+1104 EIYRTAKLFRTYLNEVEKSYKKEYIENEMKVISKLNEYCTNLENKLKSHSLSENEISSLYKETAENVKYYSELSRQETQSLPKFNENVLKGLRVIGDIMTVKTTTDTVFNTLEAYDDLKANKELYDSLIFILEIVKSSSTSVYLDDAASEIITMFESNDVELGFECLKDISEELIEKLGTSYIIGVASSCSLPVLIADLTRITFNFIFNISQKSEYAVYTYGAATMADCFSEYLKNQLYQSFIIGEDYYEVYNNDISKRYFVYLAKLRLY
-1116 SVSYSLRFSD
+1116 SEDRYC
-1126 FFDSNNKFRPELSTT
+1126 KFRNLYNIEDYSNELL
-1141 SSIFAAD
+1141 IAN
-1148 IYKNIS
+1148 YNIS
-1154 FGDSNSYNNDE
+1154 FLQDY
-1165 MVKFLEHNGFS
+1165 L
-1176 DAEYYQLNEF
+1176 
-1186 SDQHITDIAVG
+1186 
-1197 HRYVEYHG
+1197 
-1205 ENKEIIAVV
+1205 
-1214 IRGTNGTVEEWSSNF
+1214 
-1229 DIGCYSIFKTNYPI
+1229 
-1243 EKNSDW
+1243 
-1249 INSENHMGFDI
+1249 
-1260 TATRVINKID
+1260 
-1270 EYISSHLFKTNNISL
+1270 
-1285 WITGHSRGAGIAN
+1285 SR
-1298 IVGAREKGKYDC
+1298 
-1310 FVYTFAAPRTTT
+1310 
-1322 IDTETAKSY
+1322 
-1331 DYIFNIINED
+1331 DYI
-1341 DIINQLPLKAWGFIH
+1341 W
-1356 YGKAISVSLNNKYA
+1356 
-1370 NKWNK
+1370 W
-1375 LTGESYSSNSQ
+1375 
-1386 KRLSLLSSFEKL
+1386 
-1398 AKNREECYEDATNMS
+1398 
-1413 EKQISYLLPRGQ
+1413 
-1425 NPNPIEYGKKYVM
+1425 
-1438 YSCFDYGYD
+1438 
-1447 RRWVECQSTAYFMQ
+1447 
-1461 YLALLAAEGQEHMT
+1461 
-1475 IALEEVAPIFKDVK
+1475 
-1489 WDFIR
+1489 
-1494 YSTDNDVLKGTDYIS
+1494 
-1509 DPHLQISYYVI
+1509 
-1520 SRG
+1520 

>member
-1 MKRRIISFLLSFA
+1 MKRRIISFLLSFV
-14 IAFVFILPTNVL
+14 IAFVFILPANVL
-26 AAEENIK
+26 AAEENAK
-33 KYCGSGYEIT
+33 KYYGTGYEIT
-43 YDIKSRWT
+43 YDIKSQWT
-51 GNQNVEVTIKNTGT
+51 GNQNVEVTVKNTGT
-65 ESLLNWALKYDA
+65 EPLLNWSLKYDA
-77 HGELNGLWNGTVFSS
+77 HGEINGLWNGTVLSS
-92 DSTKYIVKNAGYNY
+92 DSTKYIIKNAGYNY
-106 EILPEQSVTFG
+106 EIKPEQSVTFG

-129 TIELCSQRTEHN
+129 TNELCSQRTERD

-152 DDWDTGFI
+152 DDWDIGFI
-160 GNVTIENFG
+160 GTVTIENLS

-183 YDITDI
+183 FDIEDI
-189 WNAQILSSFEDSY
+189 WNTQILSSFENSY

-214 AGESKTF
+214 VGESKTF
-221 GFKAVKE
+221 GFKATKE

-233 KMTDFVMSEITV
+233 EMTDFVMSEITV

-266 YIKDKNALNIFW
+266 YIEEENALNIFW
-278 YTNIKN
+278 YTNIED

-297 FITTVILNNAYSYTY
+297 FITTVILNNEYSYTY

-449 GTDPLKYDT
+449 GTDHLKYDT

-818 SYRKTQRQLDML
+818 SYRNTQRQLDML

-844 NGIDSEKVVDT
+844 NGIDSEKVVDI

-884 KNNNNIFVNLI
+884 KNNDNIFVNLI

-941 SEDIPEIENKYP
+941 SEEIPEIENKYP

-1008 FSSKLIKTDGG
+1008 FGYDLIRRENG
-1019 RVVFPTFGECMD
+1019 RVVLPTYGECI
-1031 YYGDK
+1031 DK
-1036 YFYVE
+1036 YSGLFYVE
-1041 EGLERFYNSAPSYLH
+1041 DGLNRFFESAPDYLP
-1056 TADAHRVLYNTKVL
+1056 TADAQRVLYNTKVL
-1070 PIKSDPTINDS
+1070 PIRSNPLEEDSDYDGTEDYVELWGTYTNPLTMDGLLPKENIDILTDITLYNSEYYRQRYSDDVLTYGSVAIGNAVFGSTFNYDEIYESVLIDYFASLNDVDMNYRIITEMLDGLKSYKALKKSYKLYKNQSYYKDILDYQALLYRMIKSHKYVKTETLDNLISKYSTLVYDTESKLYGSLNAEKNIFDKFGAIGVNKVNWTQIAIDTLTYVEMCTRFNACEETIN
-1081 DFDGANDLIDNNPL
+1081 NNIDILYEISQNAE
-1095 SSVRNGILK
+1095 SSSLKSAADKLILK
-1104 VEKSNSKEEQKY
+1104 LE
-1116 SVSYSLRFSD
+1116 SD
-1126 FFDSNNKFRPELSTT
+1126 W
-1141 SSIFAAD
+1141 A
-1148 IYKNIS
+1148 
-1154 FGDSNSYNNDE
+1154 G
-1165 MVKFLEHNGFS
+1165 
-1176 DAEYYQLNEF
+1176 
-1186 SDQHITDIAVG
+1186 DIAVAVSDLAYK
-1197 HRYVEYHG
+1197 YVGTITMGAIRTVIASYGPVGYLVDLGLTFTDVVLNISGQCKYAVKTYAAASIASVLNEMLRNDLYG
-1205 ENKEIIAVV
+1205 IAYDDKYYKIIAVEAP
-1214 IRGTNGTVEEWSSNF
+1214 INYYRLIYARLYAEQMYIDFRDEAPDFIKCIFYSDDITNSRIIVNHLRNMISVEE
-1229 DIGCYSIFKTNYPI
+1229 
-1243 EKNSDW
+1243 
-1249 INSENHMGFDI
+1249 
-1260 TATRVINKID
+1260 
-1270 EYISSHLFKTNNISL
+1270 
-1285 WITGHSRGAGIAN
+1285 
-1298 IVGAREKGKYDC
+1298 
-1310 FVYTFAAPRTTT
+1310 
-1322 IDTETAKSY
+1322 
-1331 DYIFNIINED
+1331 
-1341 DIINQLPLKAWGFIH
+1341 
-1356 YGKAISVSLNNKYA
+1356 
-1370 NKWNK
+1370 
-1375 LTGESYSSNSQ
+1375 
-1386 KRLSLLSSFEKL
+1386 
-1398 AKNREECYEDATNMS
+1398 
-1413 EKQISYLLPRGQ
+1413 
-1425 NPNPIEYGKKYVM
+1425 
-1438 YSCFDYGYD
+1438 
-1447 RRWVECQSTAYFMQ
+1447 
-1461 YLALLAAEGQEHMT
+1461 
-1475 IALEEVAPIFKDVK
+1475 
-1489 WDFIR
+1489 
-1494 YSTDNDVLKGTDYIS
+1494 
-1509 DPHLQISYYVI
+1509 
-1520 SRG
+1520 

>member
-77 HGELNGLWNGTVFSS
+77 HGELNGLWNGTVLSS
-92 DSTKYIVKNAGYNY
+92 DSTKYIIKNAGYNY
-106 EILPEQSVTFG
+106 EIKPEQSVTFG

-129 TIELCSQRTEHN
+129 TIELCSQRTERD

-152 DDWDTGFI
+152 DDWDIGFI
-160 GNVTIENFG
+160 GTVTIENLS

-183 YDITDI
+183 FDIEDI
-189 WNAQILSSFEDSY
+189 WNTQILSSFENSY

-214 AGESKTF
+214 VGESKTF
-221 GFKAVKE
+221 GFKATKE

-233 KMTDFVMSEITV
+233 EMTDFVMSEITV

-266 YIKDKNALNIFW
+266 YIEEENALNIFW
-278 YTNIKN
+278 YTNIEN

-289 LESYNNED
+289 LESYNNEN
-297 FITTVILNNAYSYTY
+297 FITTVVLNNEYSYTY

-526 LTVQESGYSDSMFNW
+526 LTVQESEYSDSMFNW

-615 NTVSATVSDLGT
+615 NTVSATVSDMGT
-627 YCLIDMECFL
+627 YCLIDMEML
-637 QDIVQGAEDFEN
+637 LEDITAGAEAFDDE
-649 ENSEKTENEEL
+649 ENSDIEIVSGGHATEML
-660 PTLQTFSL
+660 GSSTFGML
-668 FAARTLSAAA
+668 KL
-678 ETAEISEAEPDK
+678 TASSSSTK
-690 KVKPA
+690 FKPA
-695 IKYTDEF
+695 IDYDDEF
-702 NIVFMYDSRD
+702 NVVFMYDTGSEGY
-712 CTSDEDYAY
+712 SD
-721 FYENIC
+721 FYNSVC
-727 DTAEFIFNQSPNA
+727 DTTDFIFNKSVNA
-740 NVYLL
+740 NVYFV
-745 EMENASADLSYSA
+745 E
-758 GSDRFSEITDG
+758 
-769 GSKYEIHDLYIFK
+769 
-782 DNFDETTSEVN
+782 
-793 LTEEEI
+793 
-799 EASLK
+799 LK
-804 EQSDYGKMTEEEKE
+804 EPSCDMSYFARRE
-818 SYRKTQRQLDML
+818 SPAGGYVDKDTYDFHDSFL
-830 RNNVVVSD
+830 RDRNFTDHKNSSSSKSTVVSD
-838 VFDFVL
+838 AFDFVV
-844 NGIDSEKVVDT
+844 NGIRDKDGNYIEIVDT
-855 DIPTLCFSFF
+855 SLPTLCFSFF
-865 NDKNALYNENTGR
+865 NDEGAVYRESTGYSLLGNLVSENV
-878 DYLSEM
+878 
-884 KNNNNIFVNLI
+884 FVSLVGN
-895 GSYDFSTY
+895 YDFSTY
-903 IGGYAYDLYQQT
+903 VGGYAKDLYQQT
-915 GGKRFNLRDDTL
+915 GGKYFRMNGENISDTL
-927 LSERLIKYIYELSE
+927 IRYIYEMSE
-941 SEDIPEIENKYP
+941 SEEIPDLDTKYP

-1008 FSSKLIKTDGG
+1008 FISQLIKTDGG

-1041 EGLERFYNSAPSYLH
+1041 EGLERFYNSAPSYLP
-1056 TADAHRVLYNTKVL
+1056 TADANSVLYNTKVL
-1070 PIKSDPTINDS
+1070 PIRSDPTYRDGDTDGFS
-1081 DFDGANDLIDNNPL
+1081 DYEEIYSFETNPL
-1095 SSVRNGILK
+1095 VAEDKLK
-1104 VEKSNSKEEQKY
+1104 IDDVNY
-1116 SVSYSLRFSD
+1116 L
-1126 FFDSNNKFRPELSTT
+1126 T
-1141 SSIFAAD
+1141 SSAGFNSED
-1148 IYKNIS
+1148 FCSYYEDDDFGWLLQFGIS
-1154 FGDSNSYNNDE
+1154 FGN
-1165 MVKFLEHNGFS
+1165 
-1176 DAEYYQLNEF
+1176 
-1186 SDQHITDIAVG
+1186 
-1197 HRYVEYHG
+1197 
-1205 ENKEIIAVV
+1205 
-1214 IRGTNGTVEEWSSNF
+1214 
-1229 DIGCYSIFKTNYPI
+1229 
-1243 EKNSDW
+1243 
-1249 INSENHMGFDI
+1249 
-1260 TATRVINKID
+1260 
-1270 EYISSHLFKTNNISL
+1270 
-1285 WITGHSRGAGIAN
+1285 
-1298 IVGAREKGKYDC
+1298 
-1310 FVYTFAAPRTTT
+1310 AA
-1322 IDTETAKSY
+1322 
-1331 DYIFNIINED
+1331 F
-1341 DIINQLPLKAWGFIH
+1341 G
-1356 YGKAISVSLNNKYA
+1356 
-1370 NKWNK
+1370 NK
-1375 LTGESYSSNSQ
+1375 LNYDVIYESVLLTYLEELNRNAEQSYILDTLMKESSYSSKLWTVCDSIYGAKDPVKAAYYATQ
-1386 KRLSLLSSFEKL
+1386 IKDYKSLLNSMISSSKYVNTSNLTNLINKYSSIVTDMESTIVGNNNVLQNTIKDFTVNGIKDGGAFSKINWISIISDSLTYLDMSLRIEAAGSAVYDNIYMLELVAKNANDISMRNAATKILFRFENDAFGTLITGVSDMATTIVGDLTFGMIHSVIASSGPIGLCVEIAMALGNVFFNISEQCEYAIRTYGAATISILLVNDFDDKIKGFDRNNNYYIISNNNNIRTYFAKL
-1398 AKNREECYEDATNMS
+1398 AYSRIYAEETYIKFREYAPGDSFNSERTYS
-1413 EKQISYLLPRGQ
+1413 EKVI
-1425 NPNPIEYGKKYVM
+1425 
-1438 YSCFDYGYD
+1438 
-1447 RRWVECQSTAYFMQ
+1447 T
-1461 YLALLAAEGQEHMT
+1461 
-1475 IALEEVAPIFKDVK
+1475 
-1489 WDFIR
+1489 
-1494 YSTDNDVLKGTDYIS
+1494 YIKNNI
-1509 DPHLQISYYVI
+1509 LGE
-1520 SRG
+1520 RNE

>member
-1 MKRRIISFLLSFA
+1 MKRRIISFLLSFV
-14 IAFVFILPTNVL
+14 IAFVFILPANVL
-26 AAEENIK
+26 AAEENAK
-33 KYCGSGYEIT
+33 KYYGTGYEIT
-43 YDIKSRWT
+43 YDIKSQWT
-51 GNQNVEVTIKNTGT
+51 GNQNVEVTVKNTGT
-65 ESLLNWALKYDA
+65 EPLLNWSLKYDA
-77 HGELNGLWNGTVFSS
+77 HGEINGLWNGTVLSS
-92 DSTKYIVKNAGYNY
+92 DSTKYIIKNAGYNY
-106 EILPEQSVTFG
+106 EIKPEQSVTFG

-129 TIELCSQRTEHN
+129 TIELCSQRTERD

-152 DDWDTGFI
+152 DDWDIGFI
-160 GNVTIENFG
+160 GTVTIENLS

-183 YDITDI
+183 FDIEDI
-189 WNAQILSSFEDSY
+189 WNTQILSSFENSY

-214 AGESKTF
+214 VGESKTF
-221 GFKAVKE
+221 GFKATKE

-233 KMTDFVMSEITV
+233 EMTDFVMSEITV

-266 YIKDKNALNIFW
+266 YIEEENALNIFW
-278 YTNIKN
+278 YTNIED

-297 FITTVILNNAYSYTY
+297 FITTVILNNEYSYTY

-884 KNNNNIFVNLI
+884 KNNDNIFVNLI

-941 SEDIPEIENKYP
+941 SEEIPEIENKYP

-1008 FSSKLIKTDGG
+1008 FGYDLIRRENG
-1019 RVVFPTFGECMD
+1019 RVVLPTYGECI
-1031 YYGDK
+1031 DK
-1036 YFYVE
+1036 YSGLFYVE
-1041 EGLERFYNSAPSYLH
+1041 AGLNRFFESAPDYLP
-1056 TADAHRVLYNTKVL
+1056 TADAQRVLYNTKVL
-1070 PIKSDPTINDS
+1070 PIRSNPLEEDSDYDGTEDYVELWGTYTNPLTMDGLLPKENIDILTDITLYNSEYYRQRYSDDVLTYGSVAIGNAVFGSTFNYDEIYESVLIDYFASLNDVDMNYRIITEMLDGLKSYKALKKSYKLYKNQSYYKDILDYQALLYRMIKSHKYVKTETLDNLISKYSTLVYDTESKLYGSLNAEKNIFDKFGAIGVNKVNWTQIAIDTLTYVEMCTRFNACEETIN
-1081 DFDGANDLIDNNPL
+1081 NNIDILYEISQNAE
-1095 SSVRNGILK
+1095 SSSLKSAADKLILK
-1104 VEKSNSKEEQKY
+1104 LE
-1116 SVSYSLRFSD
+1116 SD
-1126 FFDSNNKFRPELSTT
+1126 W
-1141 SSIFAAD
+1141 A
-1148 IYKNIS
+1148 
-1154 FGDSNSYNNDE
+1154 G
-1165 MVKFLEHNGFS
+1165 
-1176 DAEYYQLNEF
+1176 
-1186 SDQHITDIAVG
+1186 DIAVAVSDLAYK
-1197 HRYVEYHG
+1197 YVGTITMGAIRTVIASYGPVGYLVDLGLTFTDVVLNISGQCKYAVKTYAAASIASVLNEMLRNDLYG
-1205 ENKEIIAVV
+1205 IAYDDKYYKIIAVEAP
-1214 IRGTNGTVEEWSSNF
+1214 INYYRLIYARLYAEQMYIDFRDEAPDFIKCIFYSDDITNSRIIVNHLRNMISVEE
-1229 DIGCYSIFKTNYPI
+1229 
-1243 EKNSDW
+1243 
-1249 INSENHMGFDI
+1249 
-1260 TATRVINKID
+1260 
-1270 EYISSHLFKTNNISL
+1270 
-1285 WITGHSRGAGIAN
+1285 
-1298 IVGAREKGKYDC
+1298 
-1310 FVYTFAAPRTTT
+1310 
-1322 IDTETAKSY
+1322 
-1331 DYIFNIINED
+1331 
-1341 DIINQLPLKAWGFIH
+1341 
-1356 YGKAISVSLNNKYA
+1356 
-1370 NKWNK
+1370 
-1375 LTGESYSSNSQ
+1375 
-1386 KRLSLLSSFEKL
+1386 
-1398 AKNREECYEDATNMS
+1398 
-1413 EKQISYLLPRGQ
+1413 
-1425 NPNPIEYGKKYVM
+1425 
-1438 YSCFDYGYD
+1438 
-1447 RRWVECQSTAYFMQ
+1447 
-1461 YLALLAAEGQEHMT
+1461 
-1475 IALEEVAPIFKDVK
+1475 
-1489 WDFIR
+1489 
-1494 YSTDNDVLKGTDYIS
+1494 
-1509 DPHLQISYYVI
+1509 
-1520 SRG
+1520 

>member
-106 EILPEQSVTFG
+106 EIKPEQSVTFG

-915 GGKRFNLRDDTL
+915 GGQRFNLRDDTL

-941 SEDIPEIENKYP
+941 SEEIPEIENKYP

-963 ELDAP
+963 ELDKP

-1008 FSSKLIKTDGG
+1008 FGYDLIRRENG
-1019 RVVFPTFGECMD
+1019 RVVLPTYGECI
-1031 YYGDK
+1031 DK
-1036 YFYVE
+1036 YSGLFYVE
-1041 EGLERFYNSAPSYLH
+1041 EGLDRFFESAPDYLS
-1056 TADAHRVLYNTKVL
+1056 TADAQRVLYNTKVL
-1070 PIKSDPTINDS
+1070 PIRSNPLEEDSDYDGTEDYVELWGTYTNPLTMDGLLPKENIDILTDITLYNSEYYRQRYSDDVLTYGSVAIGNAVFGSTFNYDEIYESVLIDYFASLNDVDMNYRIITEMLDGLKSYKALKKSYKLYKNQSYYKDILDYQALLYRMIKSHKYVKTETLDNLISKYSTLVYDTESKLYGSLNAEKNIFDKFGAIGVNKVNWTQIAIDTLTYVEMCTRFNACEETIN
-1081 DFDGANDLIDNNPL
+1081 NNIDILYEISQNAE
-1095 SSVRNGILK
+1095 SSSLKSAADKLILK
-1104 VEKSNSKEEQKY
+1104 LE
-1116 SVSYSLRFSD
+1116 SD
-1126 FFDSNNKFRPELSTT
+1126 W
-1141 SSIFAAD
+1141 A
-1148 IYKNIS
+1148 
-1154 FGDSNSYNNDE
+1154 G
-1165 MVKFLEHNGFS
+1165 
-1176 DAEYYQLNEF
+1176 
-1186 SDQHITDIAVG
+1186 DIAVAVSDLAYK
-1197 HRYVEYHG
+1197 YVGTITMGAIRTVIASYGPVGYLVDLGLTFTDVVLNISGQCKYAVKTYAAASIASVLNEMLRNDLYG
-1205 ENKEIIAVV
+1205 IAYDDKYYKIIAVEAP
-1214 IRGTNGTVEEWSSNF
+1214 INYYRLIYARLYAEQMYIDFRDEAPDFIKCIFYSDDITNSRIIVNHLRNMISVEE
-1229 DIGCYSIFKTNYPI
+1229 
-1243 EKNSDW
+1243 
-1249 INSENHMGFDI
+1249 
-1260 TATRVINKID
+1260 
-1270 EYISSHLFKTNNISL
+1270 
-1285 WITGHSRGAGIAN
+1285 
-1298 IVGAREKGKYDC
+1298 
-1310 FVYTFAAPRTTT
+1310 
-1322 IDTETAKSY
+1322 
-1331 DYIFNIINED
+1331 
-1341 DIINQLPLKAWGFIH
+1341 
-1356 YGKAISVSLNNKYA
+1356 
-1370 NKWNK
+1370 
-1375 LTGESYSSNSQ
+1375 
-1386 KRLSLLSSFEKL
+1386 
-1398 AKNREECYEDATNMS
+1398 
-1413 EKQISYLLPRGQ
+1413 
-1425 NPNPIEYGKKYVM
+1425 
-1438 YSCFDYGYD
+1438 
-1447 RRWVECQSTAYFMQ
+1447 
-1461 YLALLAAEGQEHMT
+1461 
-1475 IALEEVAPIFKDVK
+1475 
-1489 WDFIR
+1489 
-1494 YSTDNDVLKGTDYIS
+1494 
-1509 DPHLQISYYVI
+1509 
-1520 SRG
+1520 

>member
-1 MKRRIISFLLSFA
+1 MKRRIISFLLSFV
-14 IAFVFILPTNVL
+14 IAFVFILPANVL
-26 AAEENIK
+26 AAEENAK
-33 KYCGSGYEIT
+33 KYYGTGYEIT
-43 YDIKSRWT
+43 YDIKSQWT
-51 GNQNVEVTIKNTGT
+51 GNQNVEVTVKNTGT
-65 ESLLNWALKYDA
+65 EPLLNWSLKYDA
-77 HGELNGLWNGTVFSS
+77 HGEINGLWNGTVLSS
-92 DSTKYIVKNAGYNY
+92 DSTKYIIKNAGYNY
-106 EILPEQSVTFG
+106 EIKPEQSVTFG

-129 TIELCSQRTEHN
+129 TIELCSQRTERD

-152 DDWDTGFI
+152 DDWDIGFI
-160 GNVTIENFG
+160 GTVTIENLS

-183 YDITDI
+183 FDIEDI
-189 WNAQILSSFEDSY
+189 WNTQILSSFENSY

-214 AGESKTF
+214 VGESKTF
-221 GFKAVKE
+221 GFKATKE

-233 KMTDFVMSEITV
+233 EMTDFVMSEITV

-266 YIKDKNALNIFW
+266 YIEEENALNIFW
-278 YTNIKN
+278 YTNIEN

-289 LESYNNED
+289 LESYNNEN
-297 FITTVILNNAYSYTY
+297 FITTVVLNNEYSYTY

-615 NTVSATVSDLGT
+615 NTVSATVSDMGT
-627 YCLIDMECFL
+627 YCLIDMEML
-637 QDIVQGAEDFEN
+637 LEDITAGAEAFDDE
-649 ENSEKTENEEL
+649 ENSDIEIVSGGHATEML
-660 PTLQTFSL
+660 GTGTFGMLKLTASSS
-668 FAARTLSAAA
+668 SA
-678 ETAEISEAEPDK
+678 

-695 IKYTDEF
+695 LDYNDEF

-884 KNNNNIFVNLI
+884 KNNDNIFVNLI

-915 GGKRFNLRDDTL
+915 GGQRFNLRDDTL

-941 SEDIPEIENKYP
+941 SEEIPEIENKYP

-963 ELDAP
+963 ELDKP

>member
-77 HGELNGLWNGTVFSS
+77 HGELNGLWNGTVLSS
-92 DSTKYIVKNAGYNY
+92 DSTKYIIKNAGYNY
-106 EILPEQSVTFG
+106 EIKPEQSVTFG

-129 TIELCSQRTEHN
+129 TIELCSQRTERD

-152 DDWDTGFI
+152 DDWDIGFI
-160 GNVTIENFG
+160 GTVTIENLS

-183 YDITDI
+183 FDIEDI
-189 WNAQILSSFEDSY
+189 WNTQILSSFENSY

-214 AGESKTF
+214 VGESKTF
-221 GFKAVKE
+221 GFKATKE

-233 KMTDFVMSEITV
+233 EMTDFVMSEITV

-266 YIKDKNALNIFW
+266 YIEEENALNIFW
-278 YTNIKN
+278 YTNIEN

-289 LESYNNED
+289 LESYNNEN
-297 FITTVILNNAYSYTY
+297 FITTVVLNNEYSYTY

-615 NTVSATVSDLGT
+615 NTVSATVSDMGT
-627 YCLIDMECFL
+627 YCLIDMEML
-637 QDIVQGAEDFEN
+637 LEDITAGAEAFDDE
-649 ENSEKTENEEL
+649 ENSDIEIVSGGHATEML
-660 PTLQTFSL
+660 GSSTFGML
-668 FAARTLSAAA
+668 KL
-678 ETAEISEAEPDK
+678 TASSSSTK
-690 KVKPA
+690 FKPA
-695 IKYTDEF
+695 IDYDDEF
-702 NIVFMYDSRD
+702 NVVFMYDTGSEGY
-712 CTSDEDYAY
+712 SD
-721 FYENIC
+721 FYNSVC
-727 DTAEFIFNQSPNA
+727 DTTDFIFNKSVNA
-740 NVYLL
+740 NVYFV
-745 EMENASADLSYSA
+745 E
-758 GSDRFSEITDG
+758 
-769 GSKYEIHDLYIFK
+769 
-782 DNFDETTSEVN
+782 
-793 LTEEEI
+793 
-799 EASLK
+799 LK
-804 EQSDYGKMTEEEKE
+804 EPSCDMSYFARRE
-818 SYRKTQRQLDML
+818 SPAGGYVDKDTYDFHDSFL
-830 RNNVVVSD
+830 RDRNFTDHKNSSSSKSTVVSD
-838 VFDFVL
+838 AFDFVV
-844 NGIDSEKVVDT
+844 NGIRDKDGNYIEIVDT
-855 DIPTLCFSFF
+855 SLPTLCFSFF
-865 NDKNALYNENTGR
+865 NDEGAVYRESTGYSLLGNLVSENV
-878 DYLSEM
+878 
-884 KNNNNIFVNLI
+884 FVSLVGN
-895 GSYDFSTY
+895 YDFSTY
-903 IGGYAYDLYQQT
+903 VGGYAKDLYQQT
-915 GGKRFNLRDDTL
+915 GGKYFRMNGENISDTL
-927 LSERLIKYIYELSE
+927 IRYIYEMSE
-941 SEDIPEIENKYP
+941 SEEIPDLDTKYP

-1008 FSSKLIKTDGG
+1008 FISQLIKTDGG

-1041 EGLERFYNSAPSYLH
+1041 EGLERFYNSAPSYLP
-1056 TADAHRVLYNTKVL
+1056 TADANSVLYNTKVL
-1070 PIKSDPTINDS
+1070 PIRSDPTYRDGDTDGFS
-1081 DFDGANDLIDNNPL
+1081 DYEEIYSFETNPL
-1095 SSVRNGILK
+1095 VAEDKLK
-1104 VEKSNSKEEQKY
+1104 IDDVNY
-1116 SVSYSLRFSD
+1116 L
-1126 FFDSNNKFRPELSTT
+1126 T
-1141 SSIFAAD
+1141 SSAGFNSED
-1148 IYKNIS
+1148 FCSYYEDDDFGWLLQFGIS
-1154 FGDSNSYNNDE
+1154 FGN
-1165 MVKFLEHNGFS
+1165 
-1176 DAEYYQLNEF
+1176 
-1186 SDQHITDIAVG
+1186 
-1197 HRYVEYHG
+1197 
-1205 ENKEIIAVV
+1205 
-1214 IRGTNGTVEEWSSNF
+1214 
-1229 DIGCYSIFKTNYPI
+1229 
-1243 EKNSDW
+1243 
-1249 INSENHMGFDI
+1249 
-1260 TATRVINKID
+1260 
-1270 EYISSHLFKTNNISL
+1270 
-1285 WITGHSRGAGIAN
+1285 
-1298 IVGAREKGKYDC
+1298 
-1310 FVYTFAAPRTTT
+1310 AA
-1322 IDTETAKSY
+1322 
-1331 DYIFNIINED
+1331 F
-1341 DIINQLPLKAWGFIH
+1341 G
-1356 YGKAISVSLNNKYA
+1356 
-1370 NKWNK
+1370 NK
-1375 LTGESYSSNSQ
+1375 LNYDVIYESVLLTYLEELNRNAEQSYILDTLMKESSYSSKLWTVCDSIYGAKDPVKAAYYATQ
-1386 KRLSLLSSFEKL
+1386 IKDYKSLLNSMISSSKYVNTSNLTNLINKYSSIVTDMESTIVGNNNVLQNTIKDFTVNGIKDGGAFSKINWISIISDSLTYLDMSLRIEAAGSAVYDNIYMLELVAKNANDISMRNAATKILFRFENDAFGTLITGVSDMATTIVGDLTFGMIHSVIASSGPIGLCVEIAMALGNVFFNISEQCEYAIRTYGAATISILLVNDFDDKIKGFDRNNNYYIISNNNNIRTYFAKL
-1398 AKNREECYEDATNMS
+1398 AYSRIYAEETYIKFREYAPGDSFNSERTYS
-1413 EKQISYLLPRGQ
+1413 EKVI
-1425 NPNPIEYGKKYVM
+1425 
-1438 YSCFDYGYD
+1438 
-1447 RRWVECQSTAYFMQ
+1447 T
-1461 YLALLAAEGQEHMT
+1461 
-1475 IALEEVAPIFKDVK
+1475 
-1489 WDFIR
+1489 
-1494 YSTDNDVLKGTDYIS
+1494 YIKNNI
-1509 DPHLQISYYVI
+1509 LGE
-1520 SRG
+1520 RNE

>member
-1 MKRRIISFLLSFA
+1 MKRRIISFLLSFV
-14 IAFVFILPTNVL
+14 IAFVFILPANVL
-26 AAEENIK
+26 AAEENAK
-33 KYCGSGYEIT
+33 KYYGTGYEIT
-43 YDIKSRWT
+43 YDIKSQWT
-51 GNQNVEVTIKNTGT
+51 GNQNVEVTVKNTGT
-65 ESLLNWALKYDA
+65 EPLLNWSLKYDA
-77 HGELNGLWNGTVFSS
+77 HGEINGLWNGTVLSS
-92 DSTKYIVKNAGYNY
+92 DSTKYIIKNAGYNY
-106 EILPEQSVTFG
+106 EIKPEQSVTFG

-129 TIELCSQRTEHN
+129 TIELCSQRTERD

-152 DDWDTGFI
+152 DDWDIGFI
-160 GNVTIENFG
+160 GTVTIENLS

-183 YDITDI
+183 FDIEDI
-189 WNAQILSSFEDSY
+189 WNTQILSSFENSY

-214 AGESKTF
+214 VGESKTF
-221 GFKAVKE
+221 GFKATKE

-233 KMTDFVMSEITV
+233 EMTDFVMSEITV

-266 YIKDKNALNIFW
+266 YIEEENALNIFW
-278 YTNIKN
+278 YTNIED

-297 FITTVILNNAYSYTY
+297 FITTVILNNEYSYTY

-607 KTDVDVEN
+607 KTNVDVEN

-884 KNNNNIFVNLI
+884 KNNDNIFVNLI

-941 SEDIPEIENKYP
+941 SEEIPEIENKYP

-1008 FSSKLIKTDGG
+1008 FGYDLIRRENG
-1019 RVVFPTFGECMD
+1019 RVVLPTYGECI
-1031 YYGDK
+1031 DK
-1036 YFYVE
+1036 YSGLFYVE
-1041 EGLERFYNSAPSYLH
+1041 DGLNRFFESAPDYLP
-1056 TADAHRVLYNTKVL
+1056 TADAQRVLYNTKVL
-1070 PIKSDPTINDS
+1070 PIRSNPLEEDSDYDGTEDYVELWGTYTNPLTMDGLLPKENIDILTDITLYNSEYYRQRYSDDVLTYGSVAIGNAVFGSTFNYDEIYESVLIDYFASLNDVDMNYRIITEMLDGLKSYKALKKSYKLYKNQSYYKDILDYQALLYRMIKSHKYVKTETLDNLISKYSTLVYDTESKLYGSLNAEKNIFDKFGAIGVNKVNWTQIAIDTLTYVEMCTRFNACEETIN
-1081 DFDGANDLIDNNPL
+1081 NNIDILYEISQNAE
-1095 SSVRNGILK
+1095 SSSLKSAADKLILK
-1104 VEKSNSKEEQKY
+1104 LE
-1116 SVSYSLRFSD
+1116 SD
-1126 FFDSNNKFRPELSTT
+1126 W
-1141 SSIFAAD
+1141 A
-1148 IYKNIS
+1148 
-1154 FGDSNSYNNDE
+1154 G
-1165 MVKFLEHNGFS
+1165 
-1176 DAEYYQLNEF
+1176 
-1186 SDQHITDIAVG
+1186 DIAVAVSDLAYK
-1197 HRYVEYHG
+1197 YVGTITMGAIRTVIASYGPVGYLVDLGLTFTDVVLNISGQCKYAVKTYAAASIASVLNEMLRNDLYG
-1205 ENKEIIAVV
+1205 IAYDDKYYKIIAVEAP
-1214 IRGTNGTVEEWSSNF
+1214 INYYRLIYARLYAEQMYIDFRDEAPDFIKCIFYSDDITNSRIIVNHLRNMISVEE
-1229 DIGCYSIFKTNYPI
+1229 
-1243 EKNSDW
+1243 
-1249 INSENHMGFDI
+1249 
-1260 TATRVINKID
+1260 
-1270 EYISSHLFKTNNISL
+1270 
-1285 WITGHSRGAGIAN
+1285 
-1298 IVGAREKGKYDC
+1298 
-1310 FVYTFAAPRTTT
+1310 
-1322 IDTETAKSY
+1322 
-1331 DYIFNIINED
+1331 
-1341 DIINQLPLKAWGFIH
+1341 
-1356 YGKAISVSLNNKYA
+1356 
-1370 NKWNK
+1370 
-1375 LTGESYSSNSQ
+1375 
-1386 KRLSLLSSFEKL
+1386 
-1398 AKNREECYEDATNMS
+1398 
-1413 EKQISYLLPRGQ
+1413 
-1425 NPNPIEYGKKYVM
+1425 
-1438 YSCFDYGYD
+1438 
-1447 RRWVECQSTAYFMQ
+1447 
-1461 YLALLAAEGQEHMT
+1461 
-1475 IALEEVAPIFKDVK
+1475 
-1489 WDFIR
+1489 
-1494 YSTDNDVLKGTDYIS
+1494 
-1509 DPHLQISYYVI
+1509 
-1520 SRG
+1520 

>member
-1 MKRRIISFLLSFA
+1 MKRRIISFLLSFV
-14 IAFVFILPTNVL
+14 IAFVFILPANVL
-26 AAEENIK
+26 AAEENAK
-33 KYCGSGYEIT
+33 KYYGTGYEIT
-43 YDIKSRWT
+43 YDIKSQWT
-51 GNQNVEVTIKNTGT
+51 GNQNVEVTVKNTGT
-65 ESLLNWALKYDA
+65 EPLLNWSLKYDA
-77 HGELNGLWNGTVFSS
+77 HGEINGLWNGTVLSS
-92 DSTKYIVKNAGYNY
+92 DSTKYIIKNAGYNY
-106 EILPEQSVTFG
+106 EIKPEQSVTFG

-129 TIELCSQRTEHN
+129 TIELCSQRTERD

-152 DDWDTGFI
+152 DDWDIGFI
-160 GNVTIENFG
+160 GTVTIENLS

-183 YDITDI
+183 FDIEDI
-189 WNAQILSSFEDSY
+189 WNTQILSSFENSY

-214 AGESKTF
+214 VGESKTF
-221 GFKAVKE
+221 GFKATKE

-233 KMTDFVMSEITV
+233 EMTDFVMSEITV

-266 YIKDKNALNIFW
+266 YIEEENALNIFW
-278 YTNIKN
+278 YTNIED

-297 FITTVILNNAYSYTY
+297 FITTVILNNEYSYTY

-580 EENPEFAGIKRY
+580 EENPEFACIKRY

-884 KNNNNIFVNLI
+884 KNNDNIFVNLI

-941 SEDIPEIENKYP
+941 SEEIPEIENKYP

-992 YADTDED
+992 YADIDED

-1008 FSSKLIKTDGG
+1008 FGYDLIRRENG
-1019 RVVFPTFGECMD
+1019 RVVLPTYGECI
-1031 YYGDK
+1031 DK
-1036 YFYVE
+1036 YSGLFYVE
-1041 EGLERFYNSAPSYLH
+1041 DGLNRFFESAPDYLP
-1056 TADAHRVLYNTKVL
+1056 TADAQRVLYNTKVL
-1070 PIKSDPTINDS
+1070 PIRSNPLEEDSDYDGTEDYVELWGTYTNPLTMDGLLPKENIDILTDITLYNSEYYRQRYSDDVLTYGSVAIGNAVFGSTFNYDEIYESVLIDYFASLNDVDMNYRIITEMLDGLKSYKALKKSYKLYKNQSYYKDILDYQALLYRMIKSHKYVKTETLDNLISKYSTLVYDTESKLYGSLNAEKNIFDKFGAIGVNKVNWTQIAIDTLTYVEMCTRFNACEETIN
-1081 DFDGANDLIDNNPL
+1081 NNIDILYEISQNAE
-1095 SSVRNGILK
+1095 SSSLKSAADKLILK
-1104 VEKSNSKEEQKY
+1104 LE
-1116 SVSYSLRFSD
+1116 SD
-1126 FFDSNNKFRPELSTT
+1126 W
-1141 SSIFAAD
+1141 A
-1148 IYKNIS
+1148 
-1154 FGDSNSYNNDE
+1154 G
-1165 MVKFLEHNGFS
+1165 
-1176 DAEYYQLNEF
+1176 
-1186 SDQHITDIAVG
+1186 DIAVAVSDLAYK
-1197 HRYVEYHG
+1197 YVGTITMGAIRTVIASYGPVGYLVDLGLTFTDVVLNISGQCKYAVKTYAAASIASVLNEMLRNDLYG
-1205 ENKEIIAVV
+1205 IAYDDKYYKIIAVEAP
-1214 IRGTNGTVEEWSSNF
+1214 INYYRLIYARLYAEQMYIDFRDEAPDFIKCIFYSDDITNSRIIVNHLRNMISVEE
-1229 DIGCYSIFKTNYPI
+1229 
-1243 EKNSDW
+1243 
-1249 INSENHMGFDI
+1249 
-1260 TATRVINKID
+1260 
-1270 EYISSHLFKTNNISL
+1270 
-1285 WITGHSRGAGIAN
+1285 
-1298 IVGAREKGKYDC
+1298 
-1310 FVYTFAAPRTTT
+1310 
-1322 IDTETAKSY
+1322 
-1331 DYIFNIINED
+1331 
-1341 DIINQLPLKAWGFIH
+1341 
-1356 YGKAISVSLNNKYA
+1356 
-1370 NKWNK
+1370 
-1375 LTGESYSSNSQ
+1375 
-1386 KRLSLLSSFEKL
+1386 
-1398 AKNREECYEDATNMS
+1398 
-1413 EKQISYLLPRGQ
+1413 
-1425 NPNPIEYGKKYVM
+1425 
-1438 YSCFDYGYD
+1438 
-1447 RRWVECQSTAYFMQ
+1447 
-1461 YLALLAAEGQEHMT
+1461 
-1475 IALEEVAPIFKDVK
+1475 
-1489 WDFIR
+1489 
-1494 YSTDNDVLKGTDYIS
+1494 
-1509 DPHLQISYYVI
+1509 
-1520 SRG
+1520 

>member
-1 MKRRIISFLLSFA
+1 MKRRIISFLLSFV
-14 IAFVFILPTNVL
+14 IAFVFILPANVL
-26 AAEENIK
+26 AAEENAK
-33 KYCGSGYEIT
+33 KYYGTGYEIT
-43 YDIKSRWT
+43 YDIKSQWT
-51 GNQNVEVTIKNTGT
+51 GNQNVEVTVKNTGT
-65 ESLLNWALKYDA
+65 EPLLNWALKYDA
-77 HGELNGLWNGTVFSS
+77 HGEINGLWNGTVLSS
-92 DSTKYIVKNAGYNY
+92 DSTKYIIKNAGYNY
-106 EILPEQSVTFG
+106 EIKPEQSVTFG
-117 YTLSGEYMEFPE
+117 YTLSGEYMELPE
-129 TIELCSQRTEHN
+129 TIELCSQRTERDADKYN
-141 SEGYSVTMDIT
+141 VTMDVT
-152 DDWDTGFI
+152 SEWGNGFI
-160 GNVTIENFG
+160 GTVTIENIG
-169 ENPLEAWRLSFNTN
+169 DSVLEAWRLSFNTN
-183 YDITDI
+183 FDITDI
-189 WNAQILSSFEDSY
+189 WNVQIFSSTENSY
-202 TVANDITTTPIG
+202 TVATDITTTPIG
-214 AGESKTF
+214 VGESKTF
-221 GFKAVKE
+221 GFKATKE

-233 KMTDFVMSEITV
+233 EMTDFVMSEITV

-266 YIKDKNALNIFW
+266 YIEEENALNIFW
-278 YTNIKN
+278 YTNIEN

-289 LESYNNED
+289 LESYNNEN
-297 FITTVILNNAYSYTY
+297 FITTVVLNNEYSYTY

-615 NTVSATVSDLGT
+615 NTVSATVSDMGT
-627 YCLIDMECFL
+627 YCLIDMEML
-637 QDIVQGAEDFEN
+637 LEDITAGAEAFDDE
-649 ENSEKTENEEL
+649 ENSDIEIVSGGHATEML
-660 PTLQTFSL
+660 GTGTFGMLKLTASSS
-668 FAARTLSAAA
+668 SA
-678 ETAEISEAEPDK
+678 

-695 IKYTDEF
+695 LDYNDDF

-884 KNNNNIFVNLI
+884 KNNDNIFVNLI

-941 SEDIPEIENKYP
+941 SEEIPEIENKYP

-1008 FSSKLIKTDGG
+1008 FGYDLIRRENG
-1019 RVVFPTFGECMD
+1019 RVVLPTYGECI
-1031 YYGDK
+1031 DK
-1036 YFYVE
+1036 YSGLFYIE
-1041 EGLERFYNSAPSYLH
+1041 DGLDRFFESAPDYLP
-1056 TADAHRVLYNTKVL
+1056 TADAQRVLYNTRVL
-1070 PIKSDPTINDS
+1070 PIKSNPIDELGDS
-1081 DFDGANDLIDNNPL
+1081 DCDGADDFEEIYGLETNPLMIDGLLLVEEVDFLTNNSYYISDEYRDSYDNNEAEWLAIATGNLIFNHMISYDQVYESILIDYFSQFNESQENNSNL
-1095 SSVRNGILK
+1095 DILL
-1104 VEKSNSKEEQKY
+1104 EEIKSANT
-1116 SVSYSLRFSD
+1116 R
-1126 FFDSNNKFRPELSTT
+1126 
-1141 SSIFAAD
+1141 
-1148 IYKNIS
+1148 YKNIKTV
-1154 FGDSNSYNNDE
+1154 E
-1165 MVKFLEHNGFS
+1165 KT
-1176 DAEYYQLNEF
+1176 AEYVNNLRDLKLTKSFVYQLVRSHKYVKTDTIINLIKKYSNTVYDLEEKIYGSNLAGKNIMSNIKSVSLKNISWSNVAIDSLTYIEMCTRF
-1186 SDQHITDIAVG
+1186 KAAENTINKNKDILNMVFCNSDSCAMRSAANKLEMRLENDWLNSISVAVSDNILSLGGNFISSSIHTILSKCGPVGFFTNLALTVSDKLCNISGQCKSAVMAYGASSIAYSV
-1197 HRYVEYHG
+1197 
-1205 ENKEIIAVV
+1205 NKEF
-1214 IRGTNGTVEEWSSNF
+1214 EE
-1229 DIGCYSIFKTNYPI
+1229 
-1243 EKNSDW
+1243 E
-1249 INSENHMGFDI
+1249 
-1260 TATRVINKID
+1260 INKIPIVNQ
-1270 EYISSHLFKTNNISL
+1270 YYNIRL
-1285 WITGHSRGAGIAN
+1285 VDVQNYYYRLAY
-1298 IVGAREKGKYDC
+1298 AR
-1310 FVYTFAAPRTTT
+1310 
-1322 IDTETAKSY
+1322 
-1331 DYIFNIINED
+1331 
-1341 DIINQLPLKAWGFIH
+1341 
-1356 YGKAISVSLNNKYA
+1356 
-1370 NKWNK
+1370 
-1375 LTGESYSSNSQ
+1375 
-1386 KRLSLLSSFEKL
+1386 LLSE
-1398 AKNREECYEDATNMS
+1398 
-1413 EKQISYLLPRGQ
+1413 
-1425 NPNPIEYGKKYVM
+1425 KKYVDFKE
-1438 YSCFDYGYD
+1438 SAPELF
-1447 RRWVECQSTAYFMQ
+1447 S
-1461 YLALLAAEGQEHMT
+1461 ALHDNSDITSAKIM
-1475 IALEEVAPIFKDVK
+1475 IAKLEK
-1489 WDFIR
+1489 
-1494 YSTDNDVLKGTDYIS
+1494 VLIDA
-1509 DPHLQISYYVI
+1509 
-1520 SRG
+1520 

>member
-1 MKRRIISFLLSFA
+1 MKRRIISFLLSFV
-14 IAFVFILPTNVL
+14 IAFVFILPANVL
-26 AAEENIK
+26 AAEENAK
-33 KYCGSGYEIT
+33 KYYGTGYEIT
-43 YDIKSRWT
+43 YDIKSQWT
-51 GNQNVEVTIKNTGT
+51 GNQNVEVTVKNTGT
-65 ESLLNWALKYDA
+65 EPLLNWSLKYDA
-77 HGELNGLWNGTVFSS
+77 HGEINGLWNGTVLSS
-92 DSTKYIVKNAGYNY
+92 DSTKYIIKNAGYNY
-106 EILPEQSVTFG
+106 EIKPEQSVTFG

-129 TIELCSQRTEHN
+129 TIELCSQRTERD

-152 DDWDTGFI
+152 DDWDIGFI
-160 GNVTIENFG
+160 GTVTIENLS

-183 YDITDI
+183 FDIEDI
-189 WNAQILSSFEDSY
+189 WNTQILSTFENSY

-214 AGESKTF
+214 VGESKTF
-221 GFKAVKE
+221 GFKATKE

-233 KMTDFVMSEITV
+233 EMTDFVMSEITV

-266 YIKDKNALNIFW
+266 YIEEENALNIFW
-278 YTNIKN
+278 YTNIED

-297 FITTVILNNAYSYTY
+297 FITTVILNNEYSYTY

-884 KNNNNIFVNLI
+884 KNNDNIFVNLI

-941 SEDIPEIENKYP
+941 SEEIPEIENKYP

-1008 FSSKLIKTDGG
+1008 FGYDLIRRENG
-1019 RVVFPTFGECMD
+1019 RVVLPTYGECI
-1031 YYGDK
+1031 DK
-1036 YFYVE
+1036 YSGLFYVE
-1041 EGLERFYNSAPSYLH
+1041 DGLNRFFESAPDYLP
-1056 TADAHRVLYNTKVL
+1056 TADAQRVLYNTKVL
-1070 PIKSDPTINDS
+1070 PIRSNPLEEDSDYDGTEDYVELWGTYTNPLTMDGLLPKENIDILTDITLYNSEYYRQRYSDDVLTYGSVAIGNAVFGSTFNYDEIYESVLIDYFASLNDVDMNYRIITEMLDGLKSYKALKKSYKLYKNQSYYKDILDYQALLYRMIKSHKYVKTETLDNLISKYSTLVYDTESKLYGSLNAEKNIFDKFGAIGVNKVNWTQIAIDTLTYVEMCTRFNACEETIN
-1081 DFDGANDLIDNNPL
+1081 NNIDILYEISQNAE
-1095 SSVRNGILK
+1095 SSSLKSAADKLILK
-1104 VEKSNSKEEQKY
+1104 LE
-1116 SVSYSLRFSD
+1116 SD
-1126 FFDSNNKFRPELSTT
+1126 W
-1141 SSIFAAD
+1141 A
-1148 IYKNIS
+1148 
-1154 FGDSNSYNNDE
+1154 G
-1165 MVKFLEHNGFS
+1165 
-1176 DAEYYQLNEF
+1176 
-1186 SDQHITDIAVG
+1186 DIAVAVSDLAYK
-1197 HRYVEYHG
+1197 YVGTITMGAIRTVIASYGPVGYLVDLGLTFTDVVLNISGQCKYAVKTYAAASIASVLNEMLRNDLYG
-1205 ENKEIIAVV
+1205 IAYDDKYYKIIAVEAP
-1214 IRGTNGTVEEWSSNF
+1214 INYYRLIYARLYAEQMYIDFRDEAPDFIKCIFYSDDITNSRIIVNHLRNMISVEE
-1229 DIGCYSIFKTNYPI
+1229 
-1243 EKNSDW
+1243 
-1249 INSENHMGFDI
+1249 
-1260 TATRVINKID
+1260 
-1270 EYISSHLFKTNNISL
+1270 
-1285 WITGHSRGAGIAN
+1285 
-1298 IVGAREKGKYDC
+1298 
-1310 FVYTFAAPRTTT
+1310 
-1322 IDTETAKSY
+1322 
-1331 DYIFNIINED
+1331 
-1341 DIINQLPLKAWGFIH
+1341 
-1356 YGKAISVSLNNKYA
+1356 
-1370 NKWNK
+1370 
-1375 LTGESYSSNSQ
+1375 
-1386 KRLSLLSSFEKL
+1386 
-1398 AKNREECYEDATNMS
+1398 
-1413 EKQISYLLPRGQ
+1413 
-1425 NPNPIEYGKKYVM
+1425 
-1438 YSCFDYGYD
+1438 
-1447 RRWVECQSTAYFMQ
+1447 
-1461 YLALLAAEGQEHMT
+1461 
-1475 IALEEVAPIFKDVK
+1475 
-1489 WDFIR
+1489 
-1494 YSTDNDVLKGTDYIS
+1494 
-1509 DPHLQISYYVI
+1509 
-1520 SRG
+1520 

>member
-607 KTDVDVEN
+607 KTDLDVEN

-668 FAARTLSAAA
+668 FTARTLSAAA

-884 KNNNNIFVNLI
+884 KNNDNIFVNLI

-941 SEDIPEIENKYP
+941 SEEIPEIENKYP

-1008 FSSKLIKTDGG
+1008 FGYDLIRRENG
-1019 RVVFPTFGECMD
+1019 RVVLPTYGECI
-1031 YYGDK
+1031 DK
-1036 YFYVE
+1036 YSGLFYVE
-1041 EGLERFYNSAPSYLH
+1041 DGLNRFFESAPDYLP
-1056 TADAHRVLYNTKVL
+1056 TADAQRVLYNTKVL
-1070 PIKSDPTINDS
+1070 PIRSNPLEEDSDYDGTEDYVELWGTYTNPLTMDGLLPKENIDILTDITLYNSEYYRQRYSDDVLTYGSVAIGNAVFGSTFNYDEIYESVLIDYFASLNDVDMNYRIITEMLDGLKSYKALKKSYKLYKNQSYYKDILDYQALLYRMIKSHKYVKTETLDNLISKYSTLVYDTESKLYGSLNAEKNIFDKFGAIGVNKVNWTQIAIDTLTYVEMCTRFNACEETIN
-1081 DFDGANDLIDNNPL
+1081 NNIDILYEISQNAE
-1095 SSVRNGILK
+1095 SSSLKSAADKLILK
-1104 VEKSNSKEEQKY
+1104 LE
-1116 SVSYSLRFSD
+1116 SD
-1126 FFDSNNKFRPELSTT
+1126 W
-1141 SSIFAAD
+1141 A
-1148 IYKNIS
+1148 
-1154 FGDSNSYNNDE
+1154 G
-1165 MVKFLEHNGFS
+1165 
-1176 DAEYYQLNEF
+1176 
-1186 SDQHITDIAVG
+1186 DIAVAVSDLAYK
-1197 HRYVEYHG
+1197 YVGTITMGAIRTVIASYGPVGYLVDLGLTFTDVVLNISGQCKYAVKTYAAASIASVLNEMLRNDLYG
-1205 ENKEIIAVV
+1205 IAYDDKYYKIIAVEAP
-1214 IRGTNGTVEEWSSNF
+1214 INYYRLIYARLYAEQMYIDFRDEAPDFIKCIFYSDDITNSRIIVNHLRNMISVEE
-1229 DIGCYSIFKTNYPI
+1229 
-1243 EKNSDW
+1243 
-1249 INSENHMGFDI
+1249 
-1260 TATRVINKID
+1260 
-1270 EYISSHLFKTNNISL
+1270 
-1285 WITGHSRGAGIAN
+1285 
-1298 IVGAREKGKYDC
+1298 
-1310 FVYTFAAPRTTT
+1310 
-1322 IDTETAKSY
+1322 
-1331 DYIFNIINED
+1331 
-1341 DIINQLPLKAWGFIH
+1341 
-1356 YGKAISVSLNNKYA
+1356 
-1370 NKWNK
+1370 
-1375 LTGESYSSNSQ
+1375 
-1386 KRLSLLSSFEKL
+1386 
-1398 AKNREECYEDATNMS
+1398 
-1413 EKQISYLLPRGQ
+1413 
-1425 NPNPIEYGKKYVM
+1425 
-1438 YSCFDYGYD
+1438 
-1447 RRWVECQSTAYFMQ
+1447 
-1461 YLALLAAEGQEHMT
+1461 
-1475 IALEEVAPIFKDVK
+1475 
-1489 WDFIR
+1489 
-1494 YSTDNDVLKGTDYIS
+1494 
-1509 DPHLQISYYVI
+1509 
-1520 SRG
+1520 

>member
-1 MKRRIISFLLSFA
+1 MKRRIISFLLSFV
-14 IAFVFILPTNVL
+14 IAFVFILPANVL
-26 AAEENIK
+26 AAEENAK
-33 KYCGSGYEIT
+33 KYYGTGYEIT
-43 YDIKSRWT
+43 YDIKSQWT
-51 GNQNVEVTIKNTGT
+51 GNQNVEVTVKNTGT
-65 ESLLNWALKYDA
+65 EPLLNWSLKYDA
-77 HGELNGLWNGTVFSS
+77 HGEINGLWNGTVLSS
-92 DSTKYIVKNAGYNY
+92 DSTKYIIKNAGYNY
-106 EILPEQSVTFG
+106 EIKPEQSVTFG

-129 TIELCSQRTEHN
+129 TNELCSQRTERD

-152 DDWDTGFI
+152 DDWDIGFI
-160 GNVTIENFG
+160 GTVTIENLS

-183 YDITDI
+183 FDIEDI
-189 WNAQILSSFEDSY
+189 WNTQILSSFENSY

-214 AGESKTF
+214 VGESKTF
-221 GFKAVKE
+221 GFKATKE

-233 KMTDFVMSEITV
+233 EMTDFVMSEITV

-266 YIKDKNALNIFW
+266 YIEEENALNIFW
-278 YTNIKN
+278 YTNIED

-297 FITTVILNNAYSYTY
+297 FITTVILNNEYSYTY

-721 FYENIC
+721 FYEIIC

-818 SYRKTQRQLDML
+818 SYRNTQRQLDML

-844 NGIDSEKVVDT
+844 NGIDSEKVVDI

-884 KNNNNIFVNLI
+884 KNNDNIFVNLI

-941 SEDIPEIENKYP
+941 SEEIPEIENKYP

-1008 FSSKLIKTDGG
+1008 FGYDLIRRENG
-1019 RVVFPTFGECMD
+1019 RVVLPTYGECI
-1031 YYGDK
+1031 DK
-1036 YFYVE
+1036 YSGLFYVE
-1041 EGLERFYNSAPSYLH
+1041 DGLNRFFESAPDYLP
-1056 TADAHRVLYNTKVL
+1056 TADAQRVLYNTKVL
-1070 PIKSDPTINDS
+1070 PIRSNPLEEDSDYDGTEDYVELWGTYTNPLTMDGLLPKENIDILTDITLYNSEYYRQRYSDDVLTYGSVAIGNAVFGSTFNYDEIYESVLIDYFASLNDVDMNYRIITEMLDGLKSYKALKKSYKLYKNQSYYKDILDYQALLYRMIKSHKYVKTETLDNLISKYSTLVYDTESKLYGSLNAEKNKFDKFGAIGVNKVNWTQIAIDTLTYVEMCTRFNACEETIN
-1081 DFDGANDLIDNNPL
+1081 NNIDILYEISQNAE
-1095 SSVRNGILK
+1095 SSSLKSAADKLILK
-1104 VEKSNSKEEQKY
+1104 LE
-1116 SVSYSLRFSD
+1116 SD
-1126 FFDSNNKFRPELSTT
+1126 W
-1141 SSIFAAD
+1141 A
-1148 IYKNIS
+1148 
-1154 FGDSNSYNNDE
+1154 G
-1165 MVKFLEHNGFS
+1165 
-1176 DAEYYQLNEF
+1176 
-1186 SDQHITDIAVG
+1186 DIAVAVSDLAYK
-1197 HRYVEYHG
+1197 YVGTITMGAIRTVIASYGPVGYLVDLGLTFTDVVLNISGQCKYAVKTYAAASIASVLNEMLRNDLYG
-1205 ENKEIIAVV
+1205 IAYDDKYYKIIAVEAP
-1214 IRGTNGTVEEWSSNF
+1214 INYYRLIYARLYAEQMYIDFRDEAPDFIKCIFYSDDITNSRIIVNHLRNMISVEE
-1229 DIGCYSIFKTNYPI
+1229 
-1243 EKNSDW
+1243 
-1249 INSENHMGFDI
+1249 
-1260 TATRVINKID
+1260 
-1270 EYISSHLFKTNNISL
+1270 
-1285 WITGHSRGAGIAN
+1285 
-1298 IVGAREKGKYDC
+1298 
-1310 FVYTFAAPRTTT
+1310 
-1322 IDTETAKSY
+1322 
-1331 DYIFNIINED
+1331 
-1341 DIINQLPLKAWGFIH
+1341 
-1356 YGKAISVSLNNKYA
+1356 
-1370 NKWNK
+1370 
-1375 LTGESYSSNSQ
+1375 
-1386 KRLSLLSSFEKL
+1386 
-1398 AKNREECYEDATNMS
+1398 
-1413 EKQISYLLPRGQ
+1413 
-1425 NPNPIEYGKKYVM
+1425 
-1438 YSCFDYGYD
+1438 
-1447 RRWVECQSTAYFMQ
+1447 
-1461 YLALLAAEGQEHMT
+1461 
-1475 IALEEVAPIFKDVK
+1475 
-1489 WDFIR
+1489 
-1494 YSTDNDVLKGTDYIS
+1494 
-1509 DPHLQISYYVI
+1509 
-1520 SRG
+1520 

>member
-1 MKRRIISFLLSFA
+1 MKRRIISFLLSFV
-14 IAFVFILPTNVL
+14 IAFVFILPANVL
-26 AAEENIK
+26 AAEENAK
-33 KYCGSGYEIT
+33 KYYGTGYEIT
-43 YDIKSRWT
+43 YDIKSQWT
-51 GNQNVEVTIKNTGT
+51 GNQNVEVTVKNTGT
-65 ESLLNWALKYDA
+65 EPLLNWSLKYDA
-77 HGELNGLWNGTVFSS
+77 HGEINGLWNGTVLSS
-92 DSTKYIVKNAGYNY
+92 DSTKYIIKNAGYNY
-106 EILPEQSVTFG
+106 EIKPEQSVTFG

-129 TIELCSQRTEHN
+129 TIELCSQRTERD

-152 DDWDTGFI
+152 DDWDIGFI
-160 GNVTIENFG
+160 GTVTIENLS

-183 YDITDI
+183 FDIEDI
-189 WNAQILSSFEDSY
+189 WNTQILSSFENSY

-214 AGESKTF
+214 VGESKTF
-221 GFKAVKE
+221 GFKATKE

-233 KMTDFVMSEITV
+233 EMTDFVMSEITV

-266 YIKDKNALNIFW
+266 YIEEENALNIFW
-278 YTNIKN
+278 YTNIED

-297 FITTVILNNAYSYTY
+297 FITTVILNNEYSYTY

-884 KNNNNIFVNLI
+884 KNNDNIFVNLI

-941 SEDIPEIENKYP
+941 SEEIPEIENKYP

-1008 FSSKLIKTDGG
+1008 FGYDLIRRENG
-1019 RVVFPTFGECMD
+1019 RVVLPTYGECI
-1031 YYGDK
+1031 DK
-1036 YFYVE
+1036 YSGLFYVE
-1041 EGLERFYNSAPSYLH
+1041 DGLNRFFESAPDYLP
-1056 TADAHRVLYNTKVL
+1056 TADAQRVLYNTKVL
-1070 PIKSDPTINDS
+1070 PIRSNPLEEDSDYYGTEDYVELWGTYTNPLTMDGLLPKENIDILTDITLYNSEYYRQRYSDDVLTYGSVAIGNAVFGSTFNYDEIYESVLIDYFASLNDVDMNYRIITEMLDGLKSYKALKKSYKLYKNQSYYKDILDYQALLYRMIKSHKYVKTETLDNLISKYSTLVYDTESKLYGSLNAEKNIFDKFGAIGVNKVNWTQIAIDTLTYVEMCTRFNACEETIN
-1081 DFDGANDLIDNNPL
+1081 NNIDILYEISQNAE
-1095 SSVRNGILK
+1095 SSSLKSAADKLILK
-1104 VEKSNSKEEQKY
+1104 LE
-1116 SVSYSLRFSD
+1116 SD
-1126 FFDSNNKFRPELSTT
+1126 W
-1141 SSIFAAD
+1141 A
-1148 IYKNIS
+1148 
-1154 FGDSNSYNNDE
+1154 G
-1165 MVKFLEHNGFS
+1165 
-1176 DAEYYQLNEF
+1176 
-1186 SDQHITDIAVG
+1186 DIAVAVSDLAYK
-1197 HRYVEYHG
+1197 YVGTITMGAIRTVIASYGPVGYLVDLGLTFTDVVLNISGQCKYAVKTYAAASIASVLNEMLRNDLYG
-1205 ENKEIIAVV
+1205 IAYDDKYYKIIAVEAP
-1214 IRGTNGTVEEWSSNF
+1214 INYYRLIYARLYAEQMYIDFRDEAPDFIKCIFYSDDITNSRIIVNHLRNMISVEE
-1229 DIGCYSIFKTNYPI
+1229 
-1243 EKNSDW
+1243 
-1249 INSENHMGFDI
+1249 
-1260 TATRVINKID
+1260 
-1270 EYISSHLFKTNNISL
+1270 
-1285 WITGHSRGAGIAN
+1285 
-1298 IVGAREKGKYDC
+1298 
-1310 FVYTFAAPRTTT
+1310 
-1322 IDTETAKSY
+1322 
-1331 DYIFNIINED
+1331 
-1341 DIINQLPLKAWGFIH
+1341 
-1356 YGKAISVSLNNKYA
+1356 
-1370 NKWNK
+1370 
-1375 LTGESYSSNSQ
+1375 
-1386 KRLSLLSSFEKL
+1386 
-1398 AKNREECYEDATNMS
+1398 
-1413 EKQISYLLPRGQ
+1413 
-1425 NPNPIEYGKKYVM
+1425 
-1438 YSCFDYGYD
+1438 
-1447 RRWVECQSTAYFMQ
+1447 
-1461 YLALLAAEGQEHMT
+1461 
-1475 IALEEVAPIFKDVK
+1475 
-1489 WDFIR
+1489 
-1494 YSTDNDVLKGTDYIS
+1494 
-1509 DPHLQISYYVI
+1509 
-1520 SRG
+1520 

>member
-1 MKRRIISFLLSFA
+1 MKRRIISFLLSFV
-14 IAFVFILPTNVL
+14 IAFVFILPANVL
-26 AAEENIK
+26 AAEENAK
-33 KYCGSGYEIT
+33 KYYGTGYEIT
-43 YDIKSRWT
+43 YDIKSQWT
-51 GNQNVEVTIKNTGT
+51 GNQNVEVTVKNTGT
-65 ESLLNWALKYDA
+65 EPLLNWSLKYDA
-77 HGELNGLWNGTVFSS
+77 HGEINGLWNGTVLSS
-92 DSTKYIVKNAGYNY
+92 DSTKYIIKNAGYNY
-106 EILPEQSVTFG
+106 EIKPEQSVTFG

-129 TIELCSQRTEHN
+129 TIELCSQRTERD

-152 DDWDTGFI
+152 DDWDIGFI
-160 GNVTIENFG
+160 GTVTIENLS

-183 YDITDI
+183 FDIEDI
-189 WNAQILSSFEDSY
+189 WNTQILSSFENSY

-214 AGESKTF
+214 VGESKTF
-221 GFKAVKE
+221 GFKATKE

-233 KMTDFVMSEITV
+233 EMTDFVMSEITV

-266 YIKDKNALNIFW
+266 YIEEENALNIFW
-278 YTNIKN
+278 YTNIED

-297 FITTVILNNAYSYTY
+297 FITTVILNNEYSYTY

-884 KNNNNIFVNLI
+884 KNNDNIFVNLI

-941 SEDIPEIENKYP
+941 SEEIPEIENKYP

-1008 FSSKLIKTDGG
+1008 FGYDLIRRENG
-1019 RVVFPTFGECMD
+1019 RVVLPTYGECI
-1031 YYGDK
+1031 DK
-1036 YFYVE
+1036 YSGLFYVE
-1041 EGLERFYNSAPSYLH
+1041 DGLNRFFESAPDYLP
-1056 TADAHRVLYNTKVL
+1056 TADAQRVLYNTKVL
-1070 PIKSDPTINDS
+1070 PIRSNPLEEDSDYDGTEDYVELWGTYTNPLTMDGLLPKENIDILTDITLYNSEYYRQRYSDDVLTYGSVAIGNAVFGSTFNYDEIYESVLIDYFASLNDVDMNYRIITEMLDGLKSYKALKKSYKLYKNQSYYKDILDYQALLYRMIKSHKYVKTETLDNLISKYSTLVYDTESKLYGSLNAEKNIFDKFGAIGVNKVNWTQIAIDTLTYVEMCTRFNACEETIN
-1081 DFDGANDLIDNNPL
+1081 NNIDILYEISQNAE
-1095 SSVRNGILK
+1095 SSSLKSAADKLILK
-1104 VEKSNSKEEQKY
+1104 LE
-1116 SVSYSLRFSD
+1116 SD
-1126 FFDSNNKFRPELSTT
+1126 W
-1141 SSIFAAD
+1141 A
-1148 IYKNIS
+1148 
-1154 FGDSNSYNNDE
+1154 G
-1165 MVKFLEHNGFS
+1165 
-1176 DAEYYQLNEF
+1176 
-1186 SDQHITDIAVG
+1186 DIAVAVSDLAYK
-1197 HRYVEYHG
+1197 YVGTITMGAIRTVIASYGPVGYLVDLGLTFTDVVLNISGQCKYAVKTYAAASIASVLNEMLRNDLYG
-1205 ENKEIIAVV
+1205 IAYDDKYYKIIAVEAP
-1214 IRGTNGTVEEWSSNF
+1214 INYSRLTYARLYAEQMYIDFRDEAPDFIKYIFYSDDITNSRIIVNRLQNMISVEE
-1229 DIGCYSIFKTNYPI
+1229 
-1243 EKNSDW
+1243 
-1249 INSENHMGFDI
+1249 
-1260 TATRVINKID
+1260 
-1270 EYISSHLFKTNNISL
+1270 
-1285 WITGHSRGAGIAN
+1285 
-1298 IVGAREKGKYDC
+1298 
-1310 FVYTFAAPRTTT
+1310 
-1322 IDTETAKSY
+1322 
-1331 DYIFNIINED
+1331 
-1341 DIINQLPLKAWGFIH
+1341 
-1356 YGKAISVSLNNKYA
+1356 
-1370 NKWNK
+1370 
-1375 LTGESYSSNSQ
+1375 
-1386 KRLSLLSSFEKL
+1386 
-1398 AKNREECYEDATNMS
+1398 
-1413 EKQISYLLPRGQ
+1413 
-1425 NPNPIEYGKKYVM
+1425 
-1438 YSCFDYGYD
+1438 
-1447 RRWVECQSTAYFMQ
+1447 
-1461 YLALLAAEGQEHMT
+1461 
-1475 IALEEVAPIFKDVK
+1475 
-1489 WDFIR
+1489 
-1494 YSTDNDVLKGTDYIS
+1494 
-1509 DPHLQISYYVI
+1509 
-1520 SRG
+1520 

>member
-1 MKRRIISFLLSFA
+1 MKRRIISFLLSFV
-14 IAFVFILPTNVL
+14 IAFVFILPANVL
-26 AAEENIK
+26 AAEENAK
-33 KYCGSGYEIT
+33 KYYGTGYEIT
-43 YDIKSRWT
+43 YDIKSQWT
-51 GNQNVEVTIKNTGT
+51 GNQNVEVTVKNTGT
-65 ESLLNWALKYDA
+65 EPLLNWSLKYDA
-77 HGELNGLWNGTVFSS
+77 HGEINGLWNGTVLSS
-92 DSTKYIVKNAGYNY
+92 DSTKYIIKNAGYNY
-106 EILPEQSVTFG
+106 EIKPEQSVTFG

-129 TIELCSQRTEHN
+129 TIELCSQRTERD

-152 DDWDTGFI
+152 DDWDIGFI
-160 GNVTIENFG
+160 GTVTIENLS

-183 YDITDI
+183 FDIEDI
-189 WNAQILSSFEDSY
+189 WNTQILSSFENSY

-214 AGESKTF
+214 VGESKTF
-221 GFKAVKE
+221 GFKATKE

-233 KMTDFVMSEITV
+233 EMTDFVMSEITV

-266 YIKDKNALNIFW
+266 YIEEENALNIFW
-278 YTNIKN
+278 YTNIEN

-297 FITTVILNNAYSYTY
+297 FITTVILNNEYSYTY

-915 GGKRFNLRDDTL
+915 GGQRFNLRDDTL

-941 SEDIPEIENKYP
+941 SEEIPEIENKYP

-963 ELDAP
+963 ELDKP

-975 AYRNITAAN
+975 AYRNITATN

-1008 FSSKLIKTDGG
+1008 FGYDLIRRENG
-1019 RVVFPTFGECMD
+1019 RVVLPTYGECI
-1031 YYGDK
+1031 DK
-1036 YFYVE
+1036 YSGLFYIE
-1041 EGLERFYNSAPSYLH
+1041 DGLDRFFESAPDYLP
-1056 TADAHRVLYNTKVL
+1056 TADAQRVLYNTKVL
-1070 PIKSDPTINDS
+1070 PIRSNPIDPLGDS
-1081 DFDGANDLIDNNPL
+1081 DIDQISDYDELLVYKSNPL
-1095 SSVRNGILK
+1095 KSGFVLNKEETDFLIRSYNFSSQSYKFSYDNDGITEVTVALGNVIFASNYDYVLLYKQVIMEYISNYYESVDTIKSSNELK
-1104 VEKSNSKEEQKY
+1104 EIYRTAKLFRTYLNEVEKSYKKEYIENEMKVISKLNEYCTNLENKLKSHSLSENEISSLYKETAENVKYYSELSRQETQSLPKFNENVLKGLRVIGDIMTVKTTTDTVFNTLEAYDDLKANKELYDSLIFILEIVKSSSTSVYLDDAASEIITMFESNDVELGFECLKDISEELIEKLGTSYIIGVASSCSLPVLIADLTRITFNFIFNISQKSEYAVYTYGAATMADCFSEYLKNQLYQSFIIGEDYYEVYNNDISKRYFVYLAKLRLY
-1116 SVSYSLRFSD
+1116 SEDRYC
-1126 FFDSNNKFRPELSTT
+1126 KFRNLYNIEDYSNELL
-1141 SSIFAAD
+1141 IAN
-1148 IYKNIS
+1148 YNIS
-1154 FGDSNSYNNDE
+1154 FLQDY
-1165 MVKFLEHNGFS
+1165 L
-1176 DAEYYQLNEF
+1176 
-1186 SDQHITDIAVG
+1186 
-1197 HRYVEYHG
+1197 
-1205 ENKEIIAVV
+1205 
-1214 IRGTNGTVEEWSSNF
+1214 
-1229 DIGCYSIFKTNYPI
+1229 
-1243 EKNSDW
+1243 
-1249 INSENHMGFDI
+1249 
-1260 TATRVINKID
+1260 
-1270 EYISSHLFKTNNISL
+1270 
-1285 WITGHSRGAGIAN
+1285 SR
-1298 IVGAREKGKYDC
+1298 
-1310 FVYTFAAPRTTT
+1310 
-1322 IDTETAKSY
+1322 
-1331 DYIFNIINED
+1331 DYI
-1341 DIINQLPLKAWGFIH
+1341 W
-1356 YGKAISVSLNNKYA
+1356 
-1370 NKWNK
+1370 W
-1375 LTGESYSSNSQ
+1375 
-1386 KRLSLLSSFEKL
+1386 
-1398 AKNREECYEDATNMS
+1398 
-1413 EKQISYLLPRGQ
+1413 
-1425 NPNPIEYGKKYVM
+1425 
-1438 YSCFDYGYD
+1438 
-1447 RRWVECQSTAYFMQ
+1447 
-1461 YLALLAAEGQEHMT
+1461 
-1475 IALEEVAPIFKDVK
+1475 
-1489 WDFIR
+1489 
-1494 YSTDNDVLKGTDYIS
+1494 
-1509 DPHLQISYYVI
+1509 
-1520 SRG
+1520 

>member
-1 MKRRIISFLLSFA
+1 MKRRIISFLLSFV
-14 IAFVFILPTNVL
+14 IAFVFILPANVL
-26 AAEENIK
+26 AAEENAK
-33 KYCGSGYEIT
+33 KYYGTGYEIT
-43 YDIKSRWT
+43 YDIKSQWT
-51 GNQNVEVTIKNTGT
+51 GNQNVEVTVKNTGT
-65 ESLLNWALKYDA
+65 EPLLNWSLKYDA
-77 HGELNGLWNGTVFSS
+77 HGEINGLWNGTVLSS
-92 DSTKYIVKNAGYNY
+92 DSTKYIIKNAGYNY
-106 EILPEQSVTFG
+106 EIKPEQSVTFG

-129 TIELCSQRTEHN
+129 TIELCSQRTERD

-152 DDWDTGFI
+152 DDWDIGFI
-160 GNVTIENFG
+160 GTVTIENLS

-183 YDITDI
+183 FDIEDI
-189 WNAQILSSFEDSY
+189 WNTQILSSFENSY

-214 AGESKTF
+214 VGESKTF
-221 GFKAVKE
+221 GFKATKE

-233 KMTDFVMSEITV
+233 EMTDFVMSEITV

-266 YIKDKNALNIFW
+266 YIEEENALNIFW
-278 YTNIKN
+278 YTNIEN

-297 FITTVILNNAYSYTY
+297 FITTVILNNEYSYTY

-915 GGKRFNLRDDTL
+915 GGQRFNLRDDTL

-941 SEDIPEIENKYP
+941 SEEIPEIENKYP

-963 ELDAP
+963 ELDKP

-1008 FSSKLIKTDGG
+1008 FGYDLIRRENG
-1019 RVVFPTFGECMD
+1019 RVVLPTYGECI
-1031 YYGDK
+1031 DK
-1036 YFYVE
+1036 YSGLFYIE
-1041 EGLERFYNSAPSYLH
+1041 DGLDRFFESAPDYLP
-1056 TADAHRVLYNTKVL
+1056 TADAQRVLYNTKVL
-1070 PIKSDPTINDS
+1070 PIRSNPIDPLGDS
-1081 DFDGANDLIDNNPL
+1081 DIDQISDYDELLVYKSNPL
-1095 SSVRNGILK
+1095 KSGFVLNKEETDFLIRSYNFSSQSYKFSYDNDGITEVTVALGNVIFASNYDYVLLYKQVIMEYISNYYESVDTIKSSNELK
-1104 VEKSNSKEEQKY
+1104 EIYRTAKLFRTYLNEVEKSYKKEYIENEMKVISKLNEYCTNLENKLKSHSLSENEISSLYKETAENVKYYSELSRQETQSLPKFNENVLKGLRVIGDIMTVKTTTDTVFNTLEAYDDLKANKELYDSLIFILEIVKSSSTSVYLDDAASEIITMFESNDVELGFECLKDISEELIEKLGTSYIIGVASSCSLPVLIADLTRITFNFIFNISQKSEYAVYTYGAATMADCFSEYLKNQLYQSFIIGEDYYEVYNNDISKRYFVYLAKLRLY
-1116 SVSYSLRFSD
+1116 SEDRYC
-1126 FFDSNNKFRPELSTT
+1126 KFRNLYNIEDYSNELL
-1141 SSIFAAD
+1141 IAN
-1148 IYKNIS
+1148 YNIS
-1154 FGDSNSYNNDE
+1154 FLQDY
-1165 MVKFLEHNGFS
+1165 L
-1176 DAEYYQLNEF
+1176 
-1186 SDQHITDIAVG
+1186 
-1197 HRYVEYHG
+1197 
-1205 ENKEIIAVV
+1205 
-1214 IRGTNGTVEEWSSNF
+1214 
-1229 DIGCYSIFKTNYPI
+1229 
-1243 EKNSDW
+1243 
-1249 INSENHMGFDI
+1249 
-1260 TATRVINKID
+1260 
-1270 EYISSHLFKTNNISL
+1270 
-1285 WITGHSRGAGIAN
+1285 SR
-1298 IVGAREKGKYDC
+1298 
-1310 FVYTFAAPRTTT
+1310 
-1322 IDTETAKSY
+1322 
-1331 DYIFNIINED
+1331 DYI
-1341 DIINQLPLKAWGFIH
+1341 W
-1356 YGKAISVSLNNKYA
+1356 
-1370 NKWNK
+1370 W
-1375 LTGESYSSNSQ
+1375 
-1386 KRLSLLSSFEKL
+1386 
-1398 AKNREECYEDATNMS
+1398 
-1413 EKQISYLLPRGQ
+1413 
-1425 NPNPIEYGKKYVM
+1425 
-1438 YSCFDYGYD
+1438 
-1447 RRWVECQSTAYFMQ
+1447 
-1461 YLALLAAEGQEHMT
+1461 
-1475 IALEEVAPIFKDVK
+1475 
-1489 WDFIR
+1489 
-1494 YSTDNDVLKGTDYIS
+1494 
-1509 DPHLQISYYVI
+1509 
-1520 SRG
+1520 

>member
-615 NTVSATVSDLGT
+615 NTVSATVSDMGT
-627 YCLIDMECFL
+627 YCLIDMEML
-637 QDIVQGAEDFEN
+637 LEDITAGAEAFDDE
-649 ENSEKTENEEL
+649 ENSDIEIVSGGHATEML
-660 PTLQTFSL
+660 GTGTFGMLKLTASSS
-668 FAARTLSAAA
+668 SA
-678 ETAEISEAEPDK
+678 

-695 IKYTDEF
+695 LDYNDEF

-818 SYRKTQRQLDML
+818 SYRNTQRQLDML

-844 NGIDSEKVVDT
+844 NGIDSEKVVDI

-884 KNNNNIFVNLI
+884 KNNDNIFVNLI

-941 SEDIPEIENKYP
+941 SEEIPEIENKYP

-1008 FSSKLIKTDGG
+1008 FGYDLIRRENG
-1019 RVVFPTFGECMD
+1019 RVVLPTYGECI
-1031 YYGDK
+1031 DK
-1036 YFYVE
+1036 YSGLFYIE
-1041 EGLERFYNSAPSYLH
+1041 DGLDRFFESAPDYLP
-1056 TADAHRVLYNTKVL
+1056 TADAQRVLYNTKVL
-1070 PIKSDPTINDS
+1070 PIRSNPIDPLGDS
-1081 DFDGANDLIDNNPL
+1081 DIDQISDYDELLVYKSNPL
-1095 SSVRNGILK
+1095 KSGFVLNKEETDFLIRSYNFSSQSYKFSYDNDGITEVTVALGNVIFASNYDYVLLYKQVIMEYISNYYESVDTIKSSNELK
-1104 VEKSNSKEEQKY
+1104 EIYRTAKLFRTYLNEVEKSYKKEYIENEMKVISKLNEYCTNLENKLKSHSLSENEISSLYKETAENVKYYSELSRQETQSLPKFNENVLKGLRVIGDIMTVKTTTDTVFNTLEAYDDLKANKELYDSLIFILEIVKSSSTSVYLDDAASEIITMFESNDVELGFECLKDISEELIEKLGTSYIIGVASSCSLPVLIADLTRITFNFIFNISQKSEYAVYTYGAATMADCFSEYLKNQLYQSFIIGEDYYEVYNNDISKRYFVYLAKLRLY
-1116 SVSYSLRFSD
+1116 SEDRYC
-1126 FFDSNNKFRPELSTT
+1126 KFRNLYNIEDYSNELL
-1141 SSIFAAD
+1141 IAN
-1148 IYKNIS
+1148 YNIS
-1154 FGDSNSYNNDE
+1154 FLQDY
-1165 MVKFLEHNGFS
+1165 L
-1176 DAEYYQLNEF
+1176 
-1186 SDQHITDIAVG
+1186 
-1197 HRYVEYHG
+1197 
-1205 ENKEIIAVV
+1205 
-1214 IRGTNGTVEEWSSNF
+1214 
-1229 DIGCYSIFKTNYPI
+1229 
-1243 EKNSDW
+1243 
-1249 INSENHMGFDI
+1249 
-1260 TATRVINKID
+1260 
-1270 EYISSHLFKTNNISL
+1270 
-1285 WITGHSRGAGIAN
+1285 SR
-1298 IVGAREKGKYDC
+1298 
-1310 FVYTFAAPRTTT
+1310 
-1322 IDTETAKSY
+1322 
-1331 DYIFNIINED
+1331 DYI
-1341 DIINQLPLKAWGFIH
+1341 W
-1356 YGKAISVSLNNKYA
+1356 
-1370 NKWNK
+1370 W
-1375 LTGESYSSNSQ
+1375 
-1386 KRLSLLSSFEKL
+1386 
-1398 AKNREECYEDATNMS
+1398 
-1413 EKQISYLLPRGQ
+1413 
-1425 NPNPIEYGKKYVM
+1425 
-1438 YSCFDYGYD
+1438 
-1447 RRWVECQSTAYFMQ
+1447 
-1461 YLALLAAEGQEHMT
+1461 
-1475 IALEEVAPIFKDVK
+1475 
-1489 WDFIR
+1489 
-1494 YSTDNDVLKGTDYIS
+1494 
-1509 DPHLQISYYVI
+1509 
-1520 SRG
+1520 

>member
-541 SILGT
+541 SILGS
-546 CPELNY
+546 CPELIY

-567 DEEYIDNPDSEYA
+567 DEEYIDNPNSEYA

-615 NTVSATVSDLGT
+615 NTVSATVSDMGT
-627 YCLIDMECFL
+627 YCLIDMEML
-637 QDIVQGAEDFEN
+637 LEDITAGAEAFDDE
-649 ENSEKTENEEL
+649 ENSDIEIVSGGHATEML
-660 PTLQTFSL
+660 GTGTFGMLKLTASSS
-668 FAARTLSAAA
+668 SA
-678 ETAEISEAEPDK
+678 

-695 IKYTDEF
+695 LDYNDEF

-884 KNNNNIFVNLI
+884 KNNDNIFVNLI

-941 SEDIPEIENKYP
+941 SEEIPEIENKYP

-1008 FSSKLIKTDGG
+1008 FGYDLIRRENG
-1019 RVVFPTFGECMD
+1019 RVVLPTYGECI
-1031 YYGDK
+1031 DK
-1036 YFYVE
+1036 YSGLFYVE
-1041 EGLERFYNSAPSYLH
+1041 DGLNRFFESAPDYLP
-1056 TADAHRVLYNTKVL
+1056 TADAQRVLYNTKVL
-1070 PIKSDPTINDS
+1070 PIRSNPTVGNSDGDDYT
-1081 DFDGANDLIDNNPL
+1081 DFDEIIVAKSNPLIKNQSISYDDYNFTTNFDHYMFENYRESYESGGSVFVAIGNVLFNFNVDYTELYKKGLMDYLINFRDENFNLDDSNTVSLSNINYILEAINKALNLTSKDIARTNTKEWKAIEDLNKLIDKWTYEKCLVKKGSGNSAEMYESIIQRLDDLYKELSDSKMFIKFYDNLNNMLSKLSDLGDVASKAITVVDGIKTISECNNFYTETQMILQENSKELDILNIIYINADNDHLRKASKEILDCYNNSIEMFNQRMYTAFYESSKIMANELKSLLLDAVCPQLGAILDFADFIFQIGPQCESAVYTYECSLFSNIAYQHLIDNNYYI
-1095 SSVRNGILK
+1095 SVIN
-1104 VEKSNSKEEQKY
+1104 NS
-1116 SVSYSLRFSD
+1116 
-1126 FFDSNNKFRPELSTT
+1126 
-1141 SSIFAAD
+1141 I
-1148 IYKNIS
+1148 I
-1154 FGDSNSYNNDE
+1154 
-1165 MVKFLEHNGFS
+1165 
-1176 DAEYYQLNEF
+1176 
-1186 SDQHITDIAVG
+1186 ITDDEFLNDFCYLVL
-1197 HRYVEYHG
+1197 
-1205 ENKEIIAVV
+1205 
-1214 IRGTNGTVEEWSSNF
+1214 TN
-1229 DIGCYSIFKTNYPI
+1229 
-1243 EKNSDW
+1243 
-1249 INSENHMGFDI
+1249 
-1260 TATRVINKID
+1260 
-1270 EYISSHLFKTNNISL
+1270 
-1285 WITGHSRGAGIAN
+1285 
-1298 IVGAREKGKYDC
+1298 
-1310 FVYTFAAPRTTT
+1310 
-1322 IDTETAKSY
+1322 
-1331 DYIFNIINED
+1331 
-1341 DIINQLPLKAWGFIH
+1341 
-1356 YGKAISVSLNNKYA
+1356 AIS
-1370 NKWNK
+1370 
-1375 LTGESYSSNSQ
+1375 
-1386 KRLSLLSSFEKL
+1386 EK
-1398 AKNREECYEDATNMS
+1398 AFYNFRHTAPDWYEDFLFDDD
-1413 EKQISYLLPRGQ
+1413 KQIAQDNINTLKS
-1425 NPNPIEYGKKYVM
+1425 I
-1438 YSCFDYGYD
+1438 YD
-1447 RRWVECQSTAYFMQ
+1447 NNN
-1461 YLALLAAEGQEHMT
+1461 LG
-1475 IALEEVAPIFKDVK
+1475 
-1489 WDFIR
+1489 
-1494 YSTDNDVLKGTDYIS
+1494 
-1509 DPHLQISYYVI
+1509 VI
-1520 SRG
+1520 YC

>member
-1 MKRRIISFLLSFA
+1 MKRRIISFLLSFV
-14 IAFVFILPTNVL
+14 IAFVFILPANVL
-26 AAEENIK
+26 AAEENAK
-33 KYCGSGYEIT
+33 KYYGTGYEIT
-43 YDIKSRWT
+43 YDIKSQWT
-51 GNQNVEVTIKNTGT
+51 GNQNVEVTVKNTGT
-65 ESLLNWALKYDA
+65 EPLLNWSLKYDA
-77 HGELNGLWNGTVFSS
+77 HGEINGLWNGTVLSS
-92 DSTKYIVKNAGYNY
+92 DSTKYIIKNAGYNY
-106 EILPEQSVTFG
+106 EIKPEQSVSFG

-129 TIELCSQRTEHN
+129 TIELCSQRTERD

-152 DDWDTGFI
+152 DDWDIGFI
-160 GNVTIENFG
+160 GTVTIENLS

-183 YDITDI
+183 FDIEDI
-189 WNAQILSSFEDSY
+189 WNTQILSSFENSY

-214 AGESKTF
+214 VGESKTF
-221 GFKAVKE
+221 GFKATKE

-233 KMTDFVMSEITV
+233 EMTDFVMSEITV

-266 YIKDKNALNIFW
+266 YIEEENALNIFW
-278 YTNIKN
+278 YTNIED

-297 FITTVILNNAYSYTY
+297 FITTVILNNEYSYTY

-884 KNNNNIFVNLI
+884 KNNDNIFVNLI

-941 SEDIPEIENKYP
+941 SEEIPEIENKYP

-1008 FSSKLIKTDGG
+1008 FGYDLIRRENG
-1019 RVVFPTFGECMD
+1019 RVVLPTYGECI
-1031 YYGDK
+1031 DK
-1036 YFYVE
+1036 YSGLFYVE
-1041 EGLERFYNSAPSYLH
+1041 DGLNRFFESAPDYLP
-1056 TADAHRVLYNTKVL
+1056 TADAQRVLYNTKVL
-1070 PIKSDPTINDS
+1070 PIRSNPLEEDSDYDGTEDYVELWGTYTNPLTMDGLLPKENIDILTDITLYNSEYYRQRYSDDVLTYGSVAIGNAVFGSTFNYDEIYESVLIDYFASLNDVDMNYRIITEMLDGLKSYKALKKSYKLYKNQSYYKDILDYQALLYRMIKSHKYVKTETLDNLISKYSTLVYDTESKLYGSLNAEKNIFDKFGAIGVNKVNWTQIAIDTLTYVEMCTRFNACEETIN
-1081 DFDGANDLIDNNPL
+1081 NNIDILYEISQNAE
-1095 SSVRNGILK
+1095 SSSLKSAADKLILK
-1104 VEKSNSKEEQKY
+1104 LE
-1116 SVSYSLRFSD
+1116 SD
-1126 FFDSNNKFRPELSTT
+1126 W
-1141 SSIFAAD
+1141 A
-1148 IYKNIS
+1148 
-1154 FGDSNSYNNDE
+1154 G
-1165 MVKFLEHNGFS
+1165 
-1176 DAEYYQLNEF
+1176 
-1186 SDQHITDIAVG
+1186 DIAVAVSDLAYK
-1197 HRYVEYHG
+1197 YVGTITMGAIRTVIASYGPVGYLVDLGLTFTDVVLNISGQCKYAVKTYAAASIASVLNEMLRNDLYG
-1205 ENKEIIAVV
+1205 IAYDDKYYKIIAVEAP
-1214 IRGTNGTVEEWSSNF
+1214 INYYRLIYARLYAEQMYIDFRDEAPDFIKCIFYSDDITNSRIIVNHLRNMISVEE
-1229 DIGCYSIFKTNYPI
+1229 
-1243 EKNSDW
+1243 
-1249 INSENHMGFDI
+1249 
-1260 TATRVINKID
+1260 
-1270 EYISSHLFKTNNISL
+1270 
-1285 WITGHSRGAGIAN
+1285 
-1298 IVGAREKGKYDC
+1298 
-1310 FVYTFAAPRTTT
+1310 
-1322 IDTETAKSY
+1322 
-1331 DYIFNIINED
+1331 
-1341 DIINQLPLKAWGFIH
+1341 
-1356 YGKAISVSLNNKYA
+1356 
-1370 NKWNK
+1370 
-1375 LTGESYSSNSQ
+1375 
-1386 KRLSLLSSFEKL
+1386 
-1398 AKNREECYEDATNMS
+1398 
-1413 EKQISYLLPRGQ
+1413 
-1425 NPNPIEYGKKYVM
+1425 
-1438 YSCFDYGYD
+1438 
-1447 RRWVECQSTAYFMQ
+1447 
-1461 YLALLAAEGQEHMT
+1461 
-1475 IALEEVAPIFKDVK
+1475 
-1489 WDFIR
+1489 
-1494 YSTDNDVLKGTDYIS
+1494 
-1509 DPHLQISYYVI
+1509 
-1520 SRG
+1520 

>member
-1 MKRRIISFLLSFA
+1 MKFPRTERFGKLSIPFRQ
-14 IAFVFILPTNVL
+14 
-26 AAEENIK
+26 
-33 KYCGSGYEIT
+33 
-43 YDIKSRWT
+43 KSRWT

-152 DDWDTGFI
+152 DDWDIGFI
-160 GNVTIENFG
+160 GTVTIENLS

-183 YDITDI
+183 FDIEDI
-189 WNAQILSSFEDSY
+189 WNTQILSSFENSY

-214 AGESKTF
+214 VGESKTF
-221 GFKAVKE
+221 GFKATKE

-233 KMTDFVMSEITV
+233 EMTDFVMSEITV

-266 YIKDKNALNIFW
+266 YIEEENALNIFW
-278 YTNIKN
+278 YTNIEN

-297 FITTVILNNAYSYTY
+297 FITTVILNNEYSYTY

-615 NTVSATVSDLGT
+615 NTVSATVSDMGT
-627 YCLIDMECFL
+627 YCLIDMEML
-637 QDIVQGAEDFEN
+637 LEDITAGAETFDDE
-649 ENSEKTENEEL
+649 ENSDIEIVSGGHATEML
-660 PTLQTFSL
+660 GTGTFGMLKLTASSS
-668 FAARTLSAAA
+668 SA
-678 ETAEISEAEPDK
+678 

-695 IKYTDEF
+695 LDYNDEF

-793 LTEEEI
+793 LTDEEI

-818 SYRKTQRQLDML
+818 SYRNTQRQLDML

-865 NDKNALYNENTGR
+865 NDKNALYNENTGQ

-884 KNNNNIFVNLI
+884 KNNDNIFVNLI

-915 GGKRFNLRDDTL
+915 GGQRFNLRDDTL

-941 SEDIPEIENKYP
+941 SEEIPEIENKYP

-1008 FSSKLIKTDGG
+1008 FGYDLIRRENG
-1019 RVVFPTFGECMD
+1019 RVVLPTYGECI
-1031 YYGDK
+1031 DK
-1036 YFYVE
+1036 YSGLFYIE
-1041 EGLERFYNSAPSYLH
+1041 DGLDRFFESAPDYLP
-1056 TADAHRVLYNTKVL
+1056 TADAQKVLYNTKVL
-1070 PIKSDPTINDS
+1070 PIRSNPIYEDSDCDGTSDYEELYIYVTNPLVLDGFLPISDAEILLNDS
-1081 DFDGANDLIDNNPL
+1081 KYSSSLYKDEYEQDDVKWIGIAAGNFIFGGTISYDEIYEAELIDYFAKVNEIQEPVTSLNKMIGYVKEYQKYNKAYKKEDKLFKMLDVLDYKSLLYQMKRSYRVVDTQTIDNLIAKYATLVKDDEEYIYGKAYSMSNVAEKFESLNPSFMDYVGLGMNTANYVELCVKFESSKAIIENNTDILEQLSKDSGISSVRRAAEKLLLKLYGDWEADFVVAISDIAASSIGSLSISAIRTVIASYGPVGFFVNLGLDFANDLFNISEQCQYAVKTYGAAKIADAVADL
-1095 SSVRNGILK
+1095 LQDDLDKIGTIGELYYVRNLDLPTSFERLGLARAYAEITYISLK
-1104 VEKSNSKEEQKY
+1104 EKAPDLMEAMSDHTDVTRSKLVINEIRRLLNLEE
-1116 SVSYSLRFSD
+1116 D
-1126 FFDSNNKFRPELSTT
+1126 FFD
-1141 SSIFAAD
+1141 
-1148 IYKNIS
+1148 
-1154 FGDSNSYNNDE
+1154 
-1165 MVKFLEHNGFS
+1165 
-1176 DAEYYQLNEF
+1176 
-1186 SDQHITDIAVG
+1186 
-1197 HRYVEYHG
+1197 
-1205 ENKEIIAVV
+1205 
-1214 IRGTNGTVEEWSSNF
+1214 
-1229 DIGCYSIFKTNYPI
+1229 
-1243 EKNSDW
+1243 
-1249 INSENHMGFDI
+1249 
-1260 TATRVINKID
+1260 
-1270 EYISSHLFKTNNISL
+1270 
-1285 WITGHSRGAGIAN
+1285 
-1298 IVGAREKGKYDC
+1298 
-1310 FVYTFAAPRTTT
+1310 
-1322 IDTETAKSY
+1322 
-1331 DYIFNIINED
+1331 
-1341 DIINQLPLKAWGFIH
+1341 
-1356 YGKAISVSLNNKYA
+1356 
-1370 NKWNK
+1370 
-1375 LTGESYSSNSQ
+1375 
-1386 KRLSLLSSFEKL
+1386 
-1398 AKNREECYEDATNMS
+1398 
-1413 EKQISYLLPRGQ
+1413 
-1425 NPNPIEYGKKYVM
+1425 
-1438 YSCFDYGYD
+1438 
-1447 RRWVECQSTAYFMQ
+1447 RWQ
-1461 YLALLAAEGQEHMT
+1461 
-1475 IALEEVAPIFKDVK
+1475 
-1489 WDFIR
+1489 
-1494 YSTDNDVLKGTDYIS
+1494 
-1509 DPHLQISYYVI
+1509 
-1520 SRG
+1520 

>member
-1 MKRRIISFLLSFA
+1 MKRRIISFLLSFV
-14 IAFVFILPTNVL
+14 IAFVFILPANVL
-26 AAEENIK
+26 AAEENAK
-33 KYCGSGYEIT
+33 KYYGTGYEIT
-43 YDIKSRWT
+43 YDIKSQWT
-51 GNQNVEVTIKNTGT
+51 GNQNVEVTVKNTGT
-65 ESLLNWALKYDA
+65 EPLLNWSLKYDA
-77 HGELNGLWNGTVFSS
+77 HGEINGLWNGTVLSS
-92 DSTKYIVKNAGYNY
+92 DSTKYIIKNAGYNY
-106 EILPEQSVTFG
+106 EIKPEQSVTFG

-129 TIELCSQRTEHN
+129 TIELCSQRTERD

-152 DDWDTGFI
+152 DDWDIGFI
-160 GNVTIENFG
+160 GTVTIENLS

-183 YDITDI
+183 FDIEDI
-189 WNAQILSSFEDSY
+189 WNTQILSSFENSY

-214 AGESKTF
+214 VGESKTF
-221 GFKAVKE
+221 GFKATKE

-233 KMTDFVMSEITV
+233 EMTDFVMSEITV

-266 YIKDKNALNIFW
+266 YIEEENALNIFW
-278 YTNIKN
+278 YTNIED

-297 FITTVILNNAYSYTY
+297 FITTVILNNEYSYTY

-884 KNNNNIFVNLI
+884 KNNDNIFVNLI

-941 SEDIPEIENKYP
+941 SEEIPEIENKYP

-1008 FSSKLIKTDGG
+1008 FGYDLIRRENG
-1019 RVVFPTFGECMD
+1019 RVVLPTYGECI
-1031 YYGDK
+1031 DK
-1036 YFYVE
+1036 YSGLFYVE
-1041 EGLERFYNSAPSYLH
+1041 DGLNRFFESAPDYLP
-1056 TADAHRVLYNTKVL
+1056 TADAQRVLYNTKVL
-1070 PIKSDPTINDS
+1070 PIRSNPLEEDSDYDGTEDYVELWGTYTNPLTMDGLLPKENIDILTDITLYNSEYYRQRYSDDVLTYGSVAIGNAVFGSTFNYDEIYESVLIDYFASLNDVDMNYRIITEMLDGLKSYKALKKSYKLYKNQSYYKDILDYQALLYRMIKSHKYVKTETLDNLISKYSTLVYDTESKLYGSLNAEKNIFDKFGAIGVNKVNWTQIAIDTLTYVEMCTRFNACEETIN
-1081 DFDGANDLIDNNPL
+1081 NNIDILYEISQNAE
-1095 SSVRNGILK
+1095 SSSLKSAADKLILK
-1104 VEKSNSKEEQKY
+1104 LE
-1116 SVSYSLRFSD
+1116 SD
-1126 FFDSNNKFRPELSTT
+1126 W
-1141 SSIFAAD
+1141 A
-1148 IYKNIS
+1148 
-1154 FGDSNSYNNDE
+1154 G
-1165 MVKFLEHNGFS
+1165 
-1176 DAEYYQLNEF
+1176 
-1186 SDQHITDIAVG
+1186 DIAVAVSDLAYK
-1197 HRYVEYHG
+1197 YVGTITMGAIRTVIASYGPVGYLVDLGLTFTDVVLNISGQCKYAVKTYAAASIASVLNEMLRNDLYG
-1205 ENKEIIAVV
+1205 IAYDDKYYKIIAVEAP
-1214 IRGTNGTVEEWSSNF
+1214 INYYRLIYARLYAEQMYIDFRDEAPDFIKCIFYSDDITNSRIIVNHLRNMISVEE
-1229 DIGCYSIFKTNYPI
+1229 
-1243 EKNSDW
+1243 
-1249 INSENHMGFDI
+1249 
-1260 TATRVINKID
+1260 
-1270 EYISSHLFKTNNISL
+1270 
-1285 WITGHSRGAGIAN
+1285 
-1298 IVGAREKGKYDC
+1298 
-1310 FVYTFAAPRTTT
+1310 
-1322 IDTETAKSY
+1322 
-1331 DYIFNIINED
+1331 
-1341 DIINQLPLKAWGFIH
+1341 
-1356 YGKAISVSLNNKYA
+1356 
-1370 NKWNK
+1370 
-1375 LTGESYSSNSQ
+1375 
-1386 KRLSLLSSFEKL
+1386 
-1398 AKNREECYEDATNMS
+1398 
-1413 EKQISYLLPRGQ
+1413 
-1425 NPNPIEYGKKYVM
+1425 
-1438 YSCFDYGYD
+1438 
-1447 RRWVECQSTAYFMQ
+1447 
-1461 YLALLAAEGQEHMT
+1461 
-1475 IALEEVAPIFKDVK
+1475 
-1489 WDFIR
+1489 
-1494 YSTDNDVLKGTDYIS
+1494 
-1509 DPHLQISYYVI
+1509 
-1520 SRG
+1520 

>member
-1 MKRRIISFLLSFA
+1 MKRRIISFLLSFV
-14 IAFVFILPTNVL
+14 IAFVFILPANVL
-26 AAEENIK
+26 AAEENAK
-33 KYCGSGYEIT
+33 KYYGTGYEIT
-43 YDIKSRWT
+43 YDIKSQWT
-51 GNQNVEVTIKNTGT
+51 GNQNVEVTVKNTGT
-65 ESLLNWALKYDA
+65 EPLLNWSLKYDA
-77 HGELNGLWNGTVFSS
+77 HGEINGLWNGTVLSS
-92 DSTKYIVKNAGYNY
+92 DSTKYIIKNAGYNY
-106 EILPEQSVTFG
+106 EIKPEQSVTFG

-129 TIELCSQRTEHN
+129 TIELCSQRTERD

-152 DDWDTGFI
+152 DDWDIGFI
-160 GNVTIENFG
+160 GTVTIENLS

-183 YDITDI
+183 FDIEDI
-189 WNAQILSSFEDSY
+189 WNTQILSSFENSY

-214 AGESKTF
+214 VGESKTF
-221 GFKAVKE
+221 GFKATKE

-233 KMTDFVMSEITV
+233 EMTDFVMSEITV

-266 YIKDKNALNIFW
+266 YIEEENALNIFW
-278 YTNIKN
+278 YTNIED

-297 FITTVILNNAYSYTY
+297 FITTVILNNEYSYTY

-580 EENPEFAGIKRY
+580 EENPEFAVIKRY

-884 KNNNNIFVNLI
+884 KNNDNIFVNLI

-941 SEDIPEIENKYP
+941 SEEIPEIENKYP

-1008 FSSKLIKTDGG
+1008 FGYDLIRRENG
-1019 RVVFPTFGECMD
+1019 RVVLPTYGECI
-1031 YYGDK
+1031 DK
-1036 YFYVE
+1036 YSGLFYVE
-1041 EGLERFYNSAPSYLH
+1041 DGLNRFFESAPDYLP
-1056 TADAHRVLYNTKVL
+1056 TADAQRVLYNTKVL
-1070 PIKSDPTINDS
+1070 PIRSNPLEEDSDYDGTEDYVELWGTYTNPLTMDGLLPKENIDILTDITLYNSEYYRQRYSDDVLTYGSVAIGNAVFGSTFNYDEIYESVLIDYFASLNDVDMNYRIITEMLDGLKSYKALKKSYKLYKNQSYYKDILDYQALLYRMIKSHKYVKTETLDNLISKYSTLVYDTESKLYGSLNAEKNIFDKFGAIGVNKVNWTQIAIDTLTYVEMCTRFNACEETIN
-1081 DFDGANDLIDNNPL
+1081 NNIDILYEISQNAE
-1095 SSVRNGILK
+1095 SSSLKSAADKLILK
-1104 VEKSNSKEEQKY
+1104 LE
-1116 SVSYSLRFSD
+1116 SD
-1126 FFDSNNKFRPELSTT
+1126 W
-1141 SSIFAAD
+1141 A
-1148 IYKNIS
+1148 
-1154 FGDSNSYNNDE
+1154 G
-1165 MVKFLEHNGFS
+1165 
-1176 DAEYYQLNEF
+1176 
-1186 SDQHITDIAVG
+1186 DIAVAVSDLAYK
-1197 HRYVEYHG
+1197 YVGTITMGAIRTVIASYGPVGYLVDLGLTFTDVVLNISGQCKYAVKTYAAASIASVLNEMLRNDLYG
-1205 ENKEIIAVV
+1205 IAYDDKYYKIIAVEAP
-1214 IRGTNGTVEEWSSNF
+1214 INYYRLIYARLYAEQMYIDFRDEAPDFIKCIFYSDDITNSRIIVNHLRNMISVEE
-1229 DIGCYSIFKTNYPI
+1229 
-1243 EKNSDW
+1243 
-1249 INSENHMGFDI
+1249 
-1260 TATRVINKID
+1260 
-1270 EYISSHLFKTNNISL
+1270 
-1285 WITGHSRGAGIAN
+1285 
-1298 IVGAREKGKYDC
+1298 
-1310 FVYTFAAPRTTT
+1310 
-1322 IDTETAKSY
+1322 
-1331 DYIFNIINED
+1331 
-1341 DIINQLPLKAWGFIH
+1341 
-1356 YGKAISVSLNNKYA
+1356 
-1370 NKWNK
+1370 
-1375 LTGESYSSNSQ
+1375 
-1386 KRLSLLSSFEKL
+1386 
-1398 AKNREECYEDATNMS
+1398 
-1413 EKQISYLLPRGQ
+1413 
-1425 NPNPIEYGKKYVM
+1425 
-1438 YSCFDYGYD
+1438 
-1447 RRWVECQSTAYFMQ
+1447 
-1461 YLALLAAEGQEHMT
+1461 
-1475 IALEEVAPIFKDVK
+1475 
-1489 WDFIR
+1489 
-1494 YSTDNDVLKGTDYIS
+1494 
-1509 DPHLQISYYVI
+1509 
-1520 SRG
+1520 

>member
-615 NTVSATVSDLGT
+615 NTVSATVSDMGT
-627 YCLIDMECFL
+627 YCLIDMEML
-637 QDIVQGAEDFEN
+637 LEDITAGAEAFDDE
-649 ENSEKTENEEL
+649 ENSDIEIVSGGHATEML
-660 PTLQTFSL
+660 GTGTFGMLKLTASSS
-668 FAARTLSAAA
+668 SA
-678 ETAEISEAEPDK
+678 

-695 IKYTDEF
+695 LDYNDEF

-844 NGIDSEKVVDT
+844 NGIDSEKVVDI

-884 KNNNNIFVNLI
+884 KNNDNIFVNLI

-941 SEDIPEIENKYP
+941 SEEIPEIENKYP

-1008 FSSKLIKTDGG
+1008 FGYDLIRRENG
-1019 RVVFPTFGECMD
+1019 RVVLPTYGECI
-1031 YYGDK
+1031 DK
-1036 YFYVE
+1036 YSGLFYVE
-1041 EGLERFYNSAPSYLH
+1041 DGLNRFFESAPDYLP
-1056 TADAHRVLYNTKVL
+1056 TADAQRVLYNTKVL
-1070 PIKSDPTINDS
+1070 PIRSNPLEEDSDYDGTEDYVELWGTYTNPLTMDGLLPKENIDILTDITLYNSEYYRQRYSDDVLTYGSVAIGNAVFGSTFNYDEIYESVLIDYFASLNDVDMNYRIITEMLDGLKSYKALKKSYKLYKNQSYYKDILDYQALLYRMIKSHKYVKTETLDNLISKYSTLVYDTESKLYGSLNAEKNIFDKFGAIGVNKVNWTQIAIDTLTYVEMCTRFNACEETIN
-1081 DFDGANDLIDNNPL
+1081 NNIDILYEISQNAE
-1095 SSVRNGILK
+1095 SSSLKSAADKLILK
-1104 VEKSNSKEEQKY
+1104 LE
-1116 SVSYSLRFSD
+1116 SD
-1126 FFDSNNKFRPELSTT
+1126 W
-1141 SSIFAAD
+1141 A
-1148 IYKNIS
+1148 
-1154 FGDSNSYNNDE
+1154 G
-1165 MVKFLEHNGFS
+1165 
-1176 DAEYYQLNEF
+1176 
-1186 SDQHITDIAVG
+1186 DIAVAVSDLAYK
-1197 HRYVEYHG
+1197 YVGTITMGAIRTVIASYGPVGYLVDLGLTFTDVVLNISGQCKYAVKTYAAASIASVLNEMLRNDLYG
-1205 ENKEIIAVV
+1205 IAYDDKYYKIIAVEAP
-1214 IRGTNGTVEEWSSNF
+1214 INYYRLIYARLYAEQMYIDFRDEAPDFIKCIFYSDDITNSRIIVNHLRNMISVEE
-1229 DIGCYSIFKTNYPI
+1229 
-1243 EKNSDW
+1243 
-1249 INSENHMGFDI
+1249 
-1260 TATRVINKID
+1260 
-1270 EYISSHLFKTNNISL
+1270 
-1285 WITGHSRGAGIAN
+1285 
-1298 IVGAREKGKYDC
+1298 
-1310 FVYTFAAPRTTT
+1310 
-1322 IDTETAKSY
+1322 
-1331 DYIFNIINED
+1331 
-1341 DIINQLPLKAWGFIH
+1341 
-1356 YGKAISVSLNNKYA
+1356 
-1370 NKWNK
+1370 
-1375 LTGESYSSNSQ
+1375 
-1386 KRLSLLSSFEKL
+1386 
-1398 AKNREECYEDATNMS
+1398 
-1413 EKQISYLLPRGQ
+1413 
-1425 NPNPIEYGKKYVM
+1425 
-1438 YSCFDYGYD
+1438 
-1447 RRWVECQSTAYFMQ
+1447 
-1461 YLALLAAEGQEHMT
+1461 
-1475 IALEEVAPIFKDVK
+1475 
-1489 WDFIR
+1489 
-1494 YSTDNDVLKGTDYIS
+1494 
-1509 DPHLQISYYVI
+1509 
-1520 SRG
+1520 

>member
-1 MKRRIISFLLSFA
+1 MKRRIISFLLSFV
-14 IAFVFILPTNVL
+14 IAFVFILPANVL
-26 AAEENIK
+26 AAEENAK
-33 KYCGSGYEIT
+33 KYYGTGYEIT
-43 YDIKSRWT
+43 YDIKSQWT
-51 GNQNVEVTIKNTGT
+51 GNQNVEVTVKNTGT
-65 ESLLNWALKYDA
+65 EPLLNWSLKYDA
-77 HGELNGLWNGTVFSS
+77 HGEINGLWNGTVLSS
-92 DSTKYIVKNAGYNY
+92 DSTKYIIKNAGYNY
-106 EILPEQSVTFG
+106 EIKPEQSVTFG

-129 TIELCSQRTEHN
+129 TIELCSQRTERD

-152 DDWDTGFI
+152 DDWDIGFI
-160 GNVTIENFG
+160 GTVTIENLS

-183 YDITDI
+183 FDIEDI
-189 WNAQILSSFEDSY
+189 WNTQILSSFENSY

-214 AGESKTF
+214 VGESKTF
-221 GFKAVKE
+221 GFKATKE

-233 KMTDFVMSEITV
+233 EMTDFVMSEITV

-266 YIKDKNALNIFW
+266 YIEEENALNIFW
-278 YTNIKN
+278 YTNIED

-297 FITTVILNNAYSYTY
+297 FITTVILNNEYSYTY

-507 YNPYDLSLE
+507 YNPYYLSLE

-884 KNNNNIFVNLI
+884 KNNDNIFVNLI

-941 SEDIPEIENKYP
+941 SEEIPEIENKYP

-1008 FSSKLIKTDGG
+1008 FGYDLIRRENG
-1019 RVVFPTFGECMD
+1019 RVVLPTYGECI
-1031 YYGDK
+1031 DK
-1036 YFYVE
+1036 YSGLFYVE
-1041 EGLERFYNSAPSYLH
+1041 DGLNRFFESAPDYLP
-1056 TADAHRVLYNTKVL
+1056 TADAQRVLYNTKVL
-1070 PIKSDPTINDS
+1070 PIRSNPLEEDSDYDGTEDYVELWGTYTNPLTMDGLLPKENIDILTDITLYNSEYYRQRYSDDVLTYGSVAIGNAVFGSTFNYDEIYESVLIDYFASLNDVDMNYRIITEMLDGLKSYKALKKSYKLYKNQSYYKDILDYQALLYRMIKSHKYVKTETLDNLISKYSTLVYDTESKLYGSLNAEKNIFDKFGAIGVNKVNWTQIAIDTLTYVEMCTRFNACEETIN
-1081 DFDGANDLIDNNPL
+1081 NNIDILYEISQNAE
-1095 SSVRNGILK
+1095 SSSLKSAADKLILK
-1104 VEKSNSKEEQKY
+1104 LE
-1116 SVSYSLRFSD
+1116 SD
-1126 FFDSNNKFRPELSTT
+1126 W
-1141 SSIFAAD
+1141 A
-1148 IYKNIS
+1148 
-1154 FGDSNSYNNDE
+1154 G
-1165 MVKFLEHNGFS
+1165 
-1176 DAEYYQLNEF
+1176 
-1186 SDQHITDIAVG
+1186 DIAVAVSDLAYK
-1197 HRYVEYHG
+1197 YVGTITMGAIRTVIASYGPVGYLVDLGLTFTDVVLNISGQCKYAVKTYAAASIASVLNEMLRNDLYG
-1205 ENKEIIAVV
+1205 IAYDDKYYKIIAVEAP
-1214 IRGTNGTVEEWSSNF
+1214 INYYRLIYARLYAEQMYIDFRDEAPDFIKCIFYSDDITNSRIIVNHLRNMISVEE
-1229 DIGCYSIFKTNYPI
+1229 
-1243 EKNSDW
+1243 
-1249 INSENHMGFDI
+1249 
-1260 TATRVINKID
+1260 
-1270 EYISSHLFKTNNISL
+1270 
-1285 WITGHSRGAGIAN
+1285 
-1298 IVGAREKGKYDC
+1298 
-1310 FVYTFAAPRTTT
+1310 
-1322 IDTETAKSY
+1322 
-1331 DYIFNIINED
+1331 
-1341 DIINQLPLKAWGFIH
+1341 
-1356 YGKAISVSLNNKYA
+1356 
-1370 NKWNK
+1370 
-1375 LTGESYSSNSQ
+1375 
-1386 KRLSLLSSFEKL
+1386 
-1398 AKNREECYEDATNMS
+1398 
-1413 EKQISYLLPRGQ
+1413 
-1425 NPNPIEYGKKYVM
+1425 
-1438 YSCFDYGYD
+1438 
-1447 RRWVECQSTAYFMQ
+1447 
-1461 YLALLAAEGQEHMT
+1461 
-1475 IALEEVAPIFKDVK
+1475 
-1489 WDFIR
+1489 
-1494 YSTDNDVLKGTDYIS
+1494 
-1509 DPHLQISYYVI
+1509 
-1520 SRG
+1520 

>member
-1 MKRRIISFLLSFA
+1 MKRRIISFLLSFV
-14 IAFVFILPTNVL
+14 IAFVFILPANVL
-26 AAEENIK
+26 AAEENAK
-33 KYCGSGYEIT
+33 KYYGTGYEIT
-43 YDIKSRWT
+43 YDIKSQWT
-51 GNQNVEVTIKNTGT
+51 GNQNVEVTVKNTGT
-65 ESLLNWALKYDA
+65 EPLLNWSLKYDA
-77 HGELNGLWNGTVFSS
+77 HGEINGLWNGTVLSS
-92 DSTKYIVKNAGYNY
+92 DSTKYIIKNAGYNY
-106 EILPEQSVTFG
+106 EIKPEQSVTFG

-129 TIELCSQRTEHN
+129 TIELCSQRTERD

-152 DDWDTGFI
+152 DDWDIGFI
-160 GNVTIENFG
+160 GTVTIENLS

-183 YDITDI
+183 FDIEDI
-189 WNAQILSSFEDSY
+189 WNTQILSSFENSY

-214 AGESKTF
+214 VGESKTF
-221 GFKAVKE
+221 GFKATKE

-233 KMTDFVMSEITV
+233 EMTDFVMSEITV

-266 YIKDKNALNIFW
+266 YIEEENALNIFW
-278 YTNIKN
+278 YTNIED

-297 FITTVILNNAYSYTY
+297 FITTVILNNEYSYTY

-818 SYRKTQRQLDML
+818 SYRNTQRQLDML

-844 NGIDSEKVVDT
+844 NGIDSEKVVDI

-884 KNNNNIFVNLI
+884 KNNDNIFVNLI
-895 GSYDFSTY
+895 GSCDFSTY

-941 SEDIPEIENKYP
+941 SEEIPEIENKYP

-1008 FSSKLIKTDGG
+1008 FGYDLIRRENG
-1019 RVVFPTFGECMD
+1019 RVVLPTYGECI
-1031 YYGDK
+1031 DK
-1036 YFYVE
+1036 YSGLFYVE
-1041 EGLERFYNSAPSYLH
+1041 DGLNRFFESAPDYLP
-1056 TADAHRVLYNTKVL
+1056 TADAQRVLYNTKVL
-1070 PIKSDPTINDS
+1070 PIRSNPLEEDSDYDGTEDYVELWGTYTNPLTMDGLLPKENIDILTDITLYNSEYYRQRYSDDVLTYGSVAIGNAVFGSTFNYDEIYESVLIDYFASLNDVDMNYRIITEMLDGLKSYKALKKSYKLYKNQSYYKDILDYQALLYRMIKSHKYVKTETLDNLISKYSTLVYDTESKLYGSLNAEKNIFDKFGAIGVNKVNWTQIAIDTLTYVEMCTRFNACEETIN
-1081 DFDGANDLIDNNPL
+1081 NNIDILYEISQNAE
-1095 SSVRNGILK
+1095 SSSLKSAADKLILK
-1104 VEKSNSKEEQKY
+1104 LE
-1116 SVSYSLRFSD
+1116 SD
-1126 FFDSNNKFRPELSTT
+1126 W
-1141 SSIFAAD
+1141 A
-1148 IYKNIS
+1148 
-1154 FGDSNSYNNDE
+1154 G
-1165 MVKFLEHNGFS
+1165 
-1176 DAEYYQLNEF
+1176 
-1186 SDQHITDIAVG
+1186 DIAVAVSDLAYK
-1197 HRYVEYHG
+1197 YVGTITMGAIRTVIASYGPVGYLVDLGLTFTDVVLNISGQCKYAVKTYAAASIASVLNEMLRNDLYG
-1205 ENKEIIAVV
+1205 IAYDDKYYKIIAVEAP
-1214 IRGTNGTVEEWSSNF
+1214 INYYRLIYARLYAEQMYIDFRDEAPDFIKCIFYSDDITNSRIIVNHLRNMISVEE
-1229 DIGCYSIFKTNYPI
+1229 
-1243 EKNSDW
+1243 
-1249 INSENHMGFDI
+1249 
-1260 TATRVINKID
+1260 
-1270 EYISSHLFKTNNISL
+1270 
-1285 WITGHSRGAGIAN
+1285 
-1298 IVGAREKGKYDC
+1298 
-1310 FVYTFAAPRTTT
+1310 
-1322 IDTETAKSY
+1322 
-1331 DYIFNIINED
+1331 
-1341 DIINQLPLKAWGFIH
+1341 
-1356 YGKAISVSLNNKYA
+1356 
-1370 NKWNK
+1370 
-1375 LTGESYSSNSQ
+1375 
-1386 KRLSLLSSFEKL
+1386 
-1398 AKNREECYEDATNMS
+1398 
-1413 EKQISYLLPRGQ
+1413 
-1425 NPNPIEYGKKYVM
+1425 
-1438 YSCFDYGYD
+1438 
-1447 RRWVECQSTAYFMQ
+1447 
-1461 YLALLAAEGQEHMT
+1461 
-1475 IALEEVAPIFKDVK
+1475 
-1489 WDFIR
+1489 
-1494 YSTDNDVLKGTDYIS
+1494 
-1509 DPHLQISYYVI
+1509 
-1520 SRG
+1520 